1 MSQELI
7 NSTEMREDVTKRT
20 ACMKVFEHADHSFTA
35 AIYGTPVHYMRDGR
49 WEEIDNRLEAAEDE
63 PPSDEDEIESEEG
76 EESIAMQS
84 ADSGDAETGVKV
96 HAVDPAEDAGPAGED
111 TGSGDVANIAGSFRV
126 RLSNKVKKK
135 NMVRLGEGET
145 KLTWGFVDAR
155 SVKRQILK
163 SADAVD
169 SEQKSADLPEAQ
181 AVGNGGADDIG
192 SADNAVKDHAG
203 NADPTAAYAV
213 PNLESRVLY
222 PEAFEGVD
230 IRYTIGPDR
239 LKEDLVLKHAEAVKS
254 FTWRYAPGEL
264 RARQDGADVV
274 FEDAEG
280 MEAYRL
286 SAPYMEDAAG
296 SISRGLT
303 LTLTDDGG
311 KKNKE
316 AYVRLEAD
324 GEWLGAEDRAYP
336 VTIDPVVST
345 PVDRDKIRDCHVS
358 SYYHGDNFYNSH
370 MLKTGRVDGS
380 TLRSYM
386 KFELPYIN
394 RADQMITSAWLWLT
408 KYAGS
413 GSAARYI
420 DVHKVTGS
428 WDHKTLTWD
437 NRPGYDGQVIDY
449 AVYQTDEAD
458 QQGFDITNLVKDW
471 YMNGKNYGLMVK
483 DHTET
488 GHYTEYASADIHED
502 FASLRPH
509 ILIQYVNYSGLESF
523 WTYHSQSAGRA
534 GTIHINDYTGN
545 LILEHET
552 FSLSGSRLPVG
563 LSHVYNSSEA
573 GGKDLG
579 YGRGFRLDCHQTIA
593 RREIGDTVYY
603 AHTEGDGTVHYFAKD
618 DKGEWKDELGLGQ
631 KLTFAEGDSEAR
643 YTITDKSGTKLC
655 FAEGTGL
662 LTKIM
667 DANNNTQRITWSGGK
682 VTKVTDPTSRA
693 VTLGYDSSGHLVTV
707 KTPSGQEKRFV
718 YDSSGHLTGITDADG
733 AQSTYTYDGNH
744 MLKGITDP
752 YGYHLY
758 VNWVRPEA
766 YGAWRV
772 SAVLEKAGG
781 EEGMRLGLDYG
792 YNRTKFTDEKGRSQY
807 YLFDNSGHTVSVRDD
822 NGYGAAW
829 EFASRKVSRLSAAS
843 DLQFTPVQ
851 RLKGTFDGLKG
862 WNGYGSSS
870 TVKVDEE
877 TDDDIVFVNK
887 KCIRFTSSNASAYG
901 TVVQTVML
909 PAGRT
914 YVFSVYGRAAVT
926 ELGEK
931 PSFWLQAQ
939 KEDQTEIARHTENIR
954 GNRGWKRMQLVFKI
968 PSGSTPVK
976 TRIVVRAVDM
986 KGTMWLDGFQL
997 EEGEAASRFNLM
1009 TNVDL
1014 SSGLDGFVKAGNA
1027 GDLDRVVTLSV
1038 DSGMYP
1044 PAKSGLGRNVF
1055 MAVGGPSENKR
1066 LVYELDISGNAGDCY
1081 MASAWGRGQSVPRT
1095 VPDTDKDRKDRH
1107 FGLCINFY
1115 DGEAAAA
1122 GKNGNNYQYLEFGAD
1137 TDSWQ
1142 YLNGAAVAKQKYT
1155 KIQVMYLYNRN
1166 ANRAYFTG
1174 LSFFKER
1181 YGNTFVYDD
1190 EGNIVRATDKAKKT
1204 SSFEYDSSN
1213 NMKKLIDAKGNAFK
1227 YDYDSR
1233 HNVTK
1238 ARSDANMCYTFVYD
1252 TYGNPLTARTVNPAA
1267 ETDAKKAMTSK
1278 ATYTTGTA
1286 AGQYMATQT
1295 APEGMKIAYEWDVNR
1310 GQLKKTTDASGQSV
1324 SYAYDTMGRI
1334 IRVSGRASSGF
1345 SEADIHESYTY
1356 EKDRLTKIRH
1366 HGCDYTF
1373 AYDGFGNG
1381 TEVAIAGTKIISHS
1395 YGERN
1400 GLLTKSL
1407 WGNGWEISYSYD
1419 SMDRLTGVT
1428 AKKDGT
1434 SYPLYTQAYNRQGLI
1449 YRYVDKQA
1457 SGRSCTYGYDLTGRL
1472 CEAVFD
1478 DGTAY
1483 SYTYDA
1489 NDCLVKEHH
1498 TIPGGSR
1505 DVIRAYD
1512 KDSRETSVT
1521 CGSAK
1526 VEKAFD
1532 ELGRLSSIKRNGGKH
1547 VTEFTYGAAPDG
1559 GATGRVTSI
1568 KNGSETITYGY
1579 DARGYVTS
1587 ETKGGKTRRYH
1598 YDAKGQLIREDD
1610 PVQGK
1615 TFLYSYDTGGAMA
1628 EIRAYALTDA
1638 KDLTGLHYEKKT
1650 FGRGGAWTDQML
1662 TVDGQVYT
1670 YDAVGNLLADGK
1682 RTYTWQMGSQL
1693 AKVTG
1698 DGLEAAYTYDA
1709 SGIRTSKTVN
1719 GVKTEYL
1726 TAGSRILAEKKN
1738 GTWQQYLYD
1747 GDGQLTAMTYK
1758 GKDYYFIRDNLRVI
1772 TGLVDSE
1779 GKAVVNYRYNS
1790 WGKLLSITGSMAE
1803 SLGKDNP
1810 YRYKGYYYDEETGM
1824 YYLKNRYYDPEICRF
1839 ISADDVTVMIDSPM
1853 SLGDKNLYAYSD
1865 NDPINKKD
1873 EDGDL
1878 PQFVVMGLVGAAANV
1893 GISFVAAKATG
1904 QDYGWK
1910 DALIDAAVGALN
1922 AIVPAY
1928 KVKEVSR
1935 LYKYKKVIEH
1945 VVNRGIS
1952 MMGEVLKTGFT
1963 KETWGSVALVL
1974 VAPDV
1979 ATYGD
1984 DKALKD
1990 KLITLGTNSIFGMG
2004 YSLTTS
2010 ACRQAYK
2017 SSGSRSSRSSKQS
2030 GYKVL
2035 KKRLVKRGH
2044 FAYQEIQYMYNGRIY
2059 YNRVYM

>member
-1 MSQELI
+1 MSKELI

-35 AIYGTPVHYMRDGR
+35 AIYGTPVHYMKDGC

-84 ADSGDAETGVKV
+84 ADSGDE
-96 HAVDPAEDAGPAGED
+96 
-111 TGSGDVANIAGSFRV
+111 GSGDVANIAGSFRV

-163 SADAVD
+163 SAD
-169 SEQKSADLPEAQ
+169 
-181 AVGNGGADDIG
+181 
-192 SADNAVKDHAG
+192 NAVKDHAG

-230 IRYTIGPDR
+230 VRYTIGPDR

-296 SISRGLT
+296 SISRGLV

-370 MLKTGRVDGS
+370 LLKTGRVDGS

-509 ILIQYVNYSGLESF
+509 ILIQYVNYSGLEGF

-552 FSLSGSRLPVG
+552 FSLGGSRLPVG

-662 LTKIM
+662 LTKIV

-693 VTLGYDSSGHLVTV
+693 VALVYDSSGHLVTV
-707 KTPSGQEKRFV
+707 KTPSGQEKKFA

-851 RLKGTFDGLKG
+851 RLKGTFDGLRG

-870 TVKVDEE
+870 AVKVDEE

-887 KCIRFTSSNASAYG
+887 KCIRFTSSDASAYG

-926 ELGEK
+926 GLGEK

-1009 TNVDL
+1009 TNVDF
-1014 SSGLDGFVKAGNA
+1014 SNGLDGFKKAGNA

-1122 GKNGNNYQYLEFGAD
+1122 GKNGNSYQYLEFGAD

-1190 EGNIVRATDKAKKT
+1190 EGNIVKATDKAKKT

-1238 ARSDANMCYTFVYD
+1238 AKSDANMCYTFVYD
-1252 TYGNPLTARTVNPAA
+1252 TYGNPLTARTVNPSA
-1267 ETDAKKAMTSK
+1267 ETDAKKAMTSQ
-1278 ATYTTGTA
+1278 ATYISG
-1286 AGQYMATQT
+1286 GQYMATQT
-1295 APEGMKIAYEWDVNR
+1295 APEGMKISYEWDVNR

-1449 YRYVDKQA
+1449 YRYVDKQE

-1483 SYTYDA
+1483 TYTYDA

-1498 TIPGGSR
+1498 TLPGGSR

-1526 VEKAFD
+1526 VEKVFD
-1532 ELGRLSSIKRNGGKH
+1532 QLGRLSAIRRNGGKH
-1547 VTEFTYGAAPDG
+1547 VTEFTYAAAPDG

-1587 ETKGGKTRRYH
+1587 ETRGGKTHRYQ
-1598 YDAKGQLIREDD
+1598 YDAKGQLAREDD

-1650 FGRGGAWTDQML
+1650 FGRGGAWTDQMMS
-1662 TVDGQVYT
+1662 VDGQACV
-1670 YDAVGNLLADGK
+1670 YDAVGNLLTDGK

-1698 DGLEAAYTYDA
+1698 EGLEASYKYDA

-1747 GDGQLTAMTYK
+1747 GDGQLTDMTYK

-1790 WGKLLSITGSMAE
+1790 WGKLLGITGSMAE

-1873 EDGDL
+1873 EDGEFA
-1878 PQFVVMGLVGAAANV
+1878 QFVAMGIAGAVVNV
-1893 GISFVAAKATG
+1893 GISYITAKATG

-1910 DALIDAAVGALN
+1910 DGLIDAAVGALG
-1922 AIVPAY
+1922 AIVPAWEI
-1928 KVKEVSR
+1928 KEVSR
-1935 LYKYKKVIEH
+1935 LYKYKKLIEIAI
-1945 VVNRGIS
+1945 NKGIPII
-1952 MMGEVLKTGFT
+1952 GEALKNGFT
-1963 KETWGSVALVL
+1963 DDFWESAVL
-1974 VAPDV
+1974 SLATPDV
-1979 ATYGD
+1979 AKYGN
-1984 DKALKD
+1984 LKD
-1990 KLITLGTNSIFGMG
+1990 KVFKDKLKMLGTNAPLELG
-2004 YSLTTS
+2004 YSLITS
-2010 ACRQAYK
+2010 AGRQAYK
-2017 SSGSRSSRSSKQS
+2017 SSGSKSSQSSKKS
-2030 GYKVL
+2030 DYRML
-2035 KKRLVKRGH
+2035 KNRLVQRGRI
-2044 FAYQEIQYMYNGRIY
+2044 AYQETQYIYNGRIHY
-2059 YNRVYM
+2059 SRVYM

>member
-35 AIYGTPVHYMRDGR
+35 AIYGTPVHYMKDGR

-96 HAVDPAEDAGPAGED
+96 HALDPAADGESAGED
-111 TGSGDVANIAGSFRV
+111 TGSGDVANIAGSFHV

-135 NMVRLGEGET
+135 NMVRLGEGDT

-163 SADAVD
+163 SADDAM
-169 SEQKSADLPEAQ
+169 
-181 AVGNGGADDIG
+181 
-192 SADNAVKDHAG
+192 NAHAG
-203 NADPTAAYAV
+203 NTDPTAAYEV
-213 PNLESRVLY
+213 PHLESRVRY

-370 MLKTGRVDGS
+370 LLKTGRVDGS

-509 ILIQYVNYSGLESF
+509 ILIRYVNYSGLEGF

-552 FSLSGSRLPVG
+552 FSLGGSRLPVG
-563 LSHVYNSSEA
+563 LSHVYTSSEA

-655 FAEGTGL
+655 FAEKTGQ

-693 VTLGYDSSGHLVTV
+693 VTLVYDSSGHLVTV
-707 KTPSGQEKRFV
+707 KTPSGQEKKFA
-718 YDSSGHLTGITDADG
+718 YDSSGHLTGITDEDG

-851 RLKGTFDGLKG
+851 RLKGTFDGLRG

-870 TVKVDEE
+870 AVKVDEE

-887 KCIRFTSSNASAYG
+887 KCIRFTSSDASAYG

-926 ELGEK
+926 GLGEK

-968 PSGSTPVK
+968 PSGSAPVK

-1009 TNVDL
+1009 TNVDF
-1014 SSGLDGFVKAGNA
+1014 SSGLDGFKKAGNA

-1252 TYGNPLTARTVNPAA
+1252 TYGNPLTARTVNPFA

-1295 APEGMKIAYEWDVNR
+1295 VPERTKSSYDWDVNK
-1310 GQLKKTTDASGQSV
+1310 GLLKSV
-1324 SYAYDTMGRI
+1324 SVGGRQTAYSYDSVGRLTK
-1334 IRVSGRASSGF
+1334 VSGKAQVGGV
-1345 SEADIHESYTY
+1345 ETQVQVQYGY
-1356 EKDRLTKIRH
+1356 EKDRLAKITH
-1366 HGCDYTF
+1366 NGFDYAFT
-1373 AYDGFGNG
+1373 YDGFGNRKS
-1381 TEVAIAGTKIISHS
+1381 VKIAGTEAVSHT
-1395 YGERN
+1395 YGDRN
-1400 GLLTKSL
+1400 GQLLKSTYA
-1407 WGNGWEISYSYD
+1407 NGWEVAYTYD
-1419 SMDRLTGVT
+1419 SMDRVT
-1428 AKKDGT
+1428 QVKAVKGSS
-1434 SYPLYTQAYNRQGLI
+1434 SYVIGQYLYDRQGRVARFI
-1449 YRYVDKQA
+1449 DGQVPGK
-1457 SGRSCTYGYDLTGRL
+1457 SCTYGYDLTDRL

-1483 SYTYDA
+1483 TYTYDA

-1498 TIPGGSR
+1498 TLPGGSR

-1532 ELGRLSSIKRNGGKH
+1532 ELGRLSTIKRNGGKH
-1547 VTEFTYGAAPDG
+1547 TTTYTYETASDG
-1559 GATGRVTSI
+1559 GQTGRVKTV
-1568 KNGSETITYGY
+1568 KNGSHSENYTYDIWGNVTKVTENSSQTGKAYAY
-1579 DARGYVTS
+1579 DAQ
-1587 ETKGGKTRRYH
+1587 
-1598 YDAKGQLIREDD
+1598 GQLIREYD
-1610 PVQGK
+1610 PDKKVWLGYK
-1615 TFLYSYDTGGAMA
+1615 YDAGGNLTKVRSYPAAEGGSPEGEGTVIKKFAYGTAWKDQLTAM
-1628 EIRAYALTDA
+1628 T
-1638 KDLTGLHYEKKT
+1638 
-1650 FGRGGAWTDQML
+1650 M
-1662 TVDGQVYT
+1662 DGTTRNFT
-1670 YDAVGNLLADGK
+1670 YDANGNLLSDGK
-1682 RTYTWQMGSQL
+1682 YTYSWTKGSLL

-1698 DGLEAAYTYDA
+1698 DSLEATYTYDA

-1726 TAGSRILAEKKN
+1726 TAGGSILAEKKN
-1738 GTWQQYLYD
+1738 EKWQQYLYD
-1747 GDGQLTAMTYK
+1747 GSGQLMAIRYK
-1758 GKDYYFIRDNLRVI
+1758 GADYYYIRDGLMCI
-1772 TGLVDSE
+1772 TGLVDAN
-1779 GKAVVNYRYNS
+1779 GGAVVNYRYDS
-1790 WGKLLSITGSMAE
+1790 WGKLISITGSMAGT
-1803 SLGKDNP
+1803 LGKDNP
-1810 YRYKGYYYDEETGM
+1810 YRFKGYYYDEETGM
-1824 YYLKNRYYDPEICRF
+1824 YYLKSRYYQPEICRF
-1839 ISADDVTVMIDSPM
+1839 ISADERISGIGGIMRGYNMYSYCFNNPINMIDPSGNWPAFI
-1853 SLGDKNLYAYSD
+1853 KNI
-1865 NDPINKKD
+1865 INAVKNTATNIVNGVKHTV
-1873 EDGDL
+1873 
-1878 PQFVVMGLVGAAANV
+1878 QQARKFVSKYVGTAINV
-1893 GISFVAAKATG
+1893 GKEKTTSR
-1904 QDYGWK
+1904 QYG
-1910 DALIDAAVGALN
+1910 V
-1922 AIVPAY
+1922 
-1928 KVKEVSR
+1928 
-1935 LYKYKKVIEH
+1935 
-1945 VVNRGIS
+1945 
-1952 MMGEVLKTGFT
+1952 
-1963 KETWGSVALVL
+1963 
-1974 VAPDV
+1974 V
-1979 ATYGD
+1979 ATYEKGIGYNKNFSTG
-1984 DKALKD
+1984 KAVNAYTNVPENPLEVWEYGSGLDININNYGLSIQKGAENAFAFHLKN
-1990 KLITLGTNSIFGMG
+1990 ISVEVGANSLG
-2004 YSLTTS
+2004 
-2010 ACRQAYK
+2010 
-2017 SSGSRSSRSSKQS
+2017 
-2030 GYKVL
+2030 
-2035 KKRLVKRGH
+2035 
-2044 FAYQEIQYMYNGRIY
+2044 
-2059 YNRVYM
+2059 RVYGKYTYSIGDGYGYTKLSINFPEIMAVAVLAAYAPEMLAAAGTVGVTIPIFN

>member
-35 AIYGTPVHYMRDGR
+35 AIYGTPVHYMKDGR

-63 PPSDEDEIESEEG
+63 PPSDEDEIESEE
-76 EESIAMQS
+76 STAMQA
-84 ADSGDAETGVKV
+84 ADSGDEGTGVKI
-96 HAVDPAEDAGPAGED
+96 HALDPAADGESAGED

-135 NMVRLGEGET
+135 NMVRLGEGDT

-163 SADAVD
+163 SADDAM
-169 SEQKSADLPEAQ
+169 
-181 AVGNGGADDIG
+181 
-192 SADNAVKDHAG
+192 NAHAG
-203 NADPTAAYAV
+203 NTDPTAAYEV
-213 PNLESRVLY
+213 PHLESRVLY
-222 PEAFEGVD
+222 LEAFEGVD

-303 LTLTDDGG
+303 LTLTDGGG

-370 MLKTGRVDGS
+370 LLKTGRVDGS

-552 FSLSGSRLPVG
+552 FSLGGSRLPVG

-655 FAEGTGL
+655 FAEKTGL
-662 LTKIM
+662 LTKIT

-693 VTLGYDSSGHLVTV
+693 VALVYDSSGHLVTV
-707 KTPSGQEKRFV
+707 KTPSGQEKRFA
-718 YDSSGHLTGITDADG
+718 YDSSGHLTGITDEDG

-851 RLKGTFDGLKG
+851 RLKGTFDGLRG

-870 TVKVDEE
+870 AVKVDEE

-887 KCIRFTSSNASAYG
+887 KCIRFTSSDASAYG

-909 PAGRT
+909 PAGKT

-926 ELGEK
+926 GLGEK

-954 GNRGWKRMQLVFKI
+954 SNRGWKRMQLVFKI

-1009 TNVDL
+1009 TNVDF
-1014 SSGLDGFVKAGNA
+1014 SNGLDGFKKAGNA

-1044 PAKSGLGRNVF
+1044 PSKSGLGRNVF

-1122 GKNGNNYQYLEFGAD
+1122 GKNGNSYQYLEFGAD

-1238 ARSDANMCYTFVYD
+1238 AKSDANMCYTFVYD
-1252 TYGNPLTARTVNPAA
+1252 TYGNPLTARTVNPSA

>member
-1 MSQELI
+1 MSKELI

-35 AIYGTPVHYMRDGR
+35 AIYGTPVHYMKDGR

-63 PPSDEDEIESEEG
+63 PPSDEDEIESEE
-76 EESIAMQS
+76 STALQA
-84 ADSGDAETGVKV
+84 ADSGDAGTGVKV
-96 HAVDPAEDAGPAGED
+96 HAVDPAEDAGPAADDESAGED
-111 TGSGDVANIAGSFRV
+111 TGSGDVANIAGSFHV

-163 SADAVD
+163 SAD
-169 SEQKSADLPEAQ
+169 
-181 AVGNGGADDIG
+181 
-192 SADNAVKDHAG
+192 NAVKDHAG

-213 PNLESRVLY
+213 TNLESRVLY

-274 FEDAEG
+274 FEDTEG

-370 MLKTGRVDGS
+370 LLKTGRVDGS

-509 ILIQYVNYSGLESF
+509 ILIRYVNYSGLESF

-552 FSLSGSRLPVG
+552 FSLGGSRLPVG

-655 FAEGTGL
+655 FAEKTGQ

-693 VTLGYDSSGHLVTV
+693 VTLVYDSSGHLVTV
-707 KTPSGQEKRFV
+707 KTPSGQEKKFA

-862 WNGYGSSS
+862 WNSYGSSS
-870 TVKVDEE
+870 AVKVDEE

-926 ELGEK
+926 GLGEK

-968 PSGSTPVK
+968 PSGSAPVK

-1009 TNVDL
+1009 TNVDF
-1014 SSGLDGFVKAGNA
+1014 SSGLDGFKKAGNA

-1181 YGNTFVYDD
+1181 YGTTFVYDD

-1252 TYGNPLTARTVNPAA
+1252 TYGNPLTARTVNPSA

-1278 ATYTTGTA
+1278 ATYTTGIA
-1286 AGQYMATQT
+1286 AGQYMVTQT
-1295 APEGMKIAYEWDVNR
+1295 APEGTKSSYDWDVNK
-1310 GQLKKTTDASGQSV
+1310 GLLKSV
-1324 SYAYDTMGRI
+1324 SVGGRQTAYSYDSVGRLTK
-1334 IRVSGRASSGF
+1334 VSGKAHVGGV
-1345 SEADIHESYTY
+1345 ETQVQVQYGY
-1356 EKDRLTKIRH
+1356 EKDRLAKITH
-1366 HGCDYTF
+1366 NGFDYAFT
-1373 AYDGFGNG
+1373 YDGFGNRKS
-1381 TEVAIAGTKIISHS
+1381 VKIAGTEAVSHT
-1395 YGERN
+1395 YGDRN
-1400 GLLTKSL
+1400 GQLLKSTYA
-1407 WGNGWEISYSYD
+1407 NGWEVSYTYD
-1419 SMDRLTGVT
+1419 SMDRVT
-1428 AKKDGT
+1428 QVKAVKGSS
-1434 SYPLYTQAYNRQGLI
+1434 SYVIGQYLYDRQGRVARFI
-1449 YRYVDKQA
+1449 DGQV
-1457 SGRSCTYGYDLTGRL
+1457 SGKSCTYGYDLTDRL

-1483 SYTYDA
+1483 RYTYDA

-1498 TIPGGSR
+1498 TLPGGSR

-1532 ELGRLSSIKRNGGKH
+1532 ELGRLSTIKRNGGRH
-1547 VTEFTYGAAPDG
+1547 TTAYTYETASDG
-1559 GATGRVTSI
+1559 GQTGRVKTV
-1568 KNGSETITYGY
+1568 KNGSHSENYTYDTWGNVTKVTENSSQTGKAYAY
-1579 DARGYVTS
+1579 DAQ
-1587 ETKGGKTRRYH
+1587 
-1598 YDAKGQLIREDD
+1598 GQLIREYD
-1610 PVQGK
+1610 PDKKVWLGYK
-1615 TFLYSYDTGGAMA
+1615 YDAGGNLTEVRSYPAAENGDPEGEGTVIMSFAYGSAWKDQLTAM
-1628 EIRAYALTDA
+1628 
-1638 KDLTGLHYEKKT
+1638 
-1650 FGRGGAWTDQML
+1650 
-1662 TVDGQVYT
+1662 TVDGTIRNFT
-1670 YDAVGNLLADGK
+1670 YDANGNLLSDGK
-1682 RTYTWQMGSQL
+1682 YTYSWTKGSML

-1726 TAGSRILAEKKN
+1726 TAGGSILAEKKN
-1738 GTWQQYLYD
+1738 GVWQHYLYD
-1747 GDGQLTAMTYK
+1747 GSGQLTAIRYK
-1758 GKDYYFIRDNLRVI
+1758 GADYYYIRDGLMSI
-1772 TGLVDSE
+1772 TGLVDAN
-1779 GKAVVNYRYNS
+1779 GGAVVNYRYDS
-1790 WGKLLSITGSMAE
+1790 WGKLISITGSMAGT
-1803 SLGKDNP
+1803 LGKDNP
-1810 YRYKGYYYDEETGM
+1810 YRFKGYYYDEETGF
-1824 YYLKNRYYDPEICRF
+1824 YYISSRYYNPSICRFLSADILEALEVQEDLYDKNRY
-1839 ISADDVTVMIDSPM
+1839 
-1853 SLGDKNLYAYSD
+1853 AYCD
-1865 NDPINKKD
+1865 NNPIMRVD
-1873 EDGDL
+1873 IYGAIWHL
-1878 PQFVVMGLVGAAANV
+1878 VVGAAV
-1893 GISFVAAKATG
+1893 GIATQFVADVGIGLMSGNSIGEVMGSLSAV
-1904 QDYGWK
+1904 DYVS
-1910 DALIDAAVGALN
+1910 AAVGGAL
-1922 AIVPAY
+1922 AA
-1928 KVKEVSR
+1928 S
-1935 LYKYKKVIEH
+1935 
-1945 VVNRGIS
+1945 GIS
-1952 MMGEVLKTGFT
+1952 AVGAIAANAALGGTTYLANCGYKGEKANVVDFGAATVVGGIAGKIGGSGVNGRKLQGIYRRANDVIKTAKSARRIAKYVAKKTAIKVTVKSGVKQTVKAGFFSNITNFVRKLFT
-1963 KETWGSVALVL
+1963 K
-1974 VAPDV
+1974 
-1979 ATYGD
+1979 
-1984 DKALKD
+1984 
-1990 KLITLGTNSIFGMG
+1990 
-2004 YSLTTS
+2004 
-2010 ACRQAYK
+2010 
-2017 SSGSRSSRSSKQS
+2017 SR
-2030 GYKVL
+2030 V
-2035 KKRLVKRGH
+2035 
-2044 FAYQEIQYMYNGRIY
+2044 
-2059 YNRVYM
+2059 

>member
-1 MSQELI
+1 MSKELI

-35 AIYGTPVHYMRDGR
+35 AIYGTPVHYMKDGR
-49 WEEIDNRLEAAEDE
+49 WEEIDNRLEVA
-63 PPSDEDEIESEEG
+63 EDEIESEE
-76 EESIAMQS
+76 STAMQS
-84 ADSGDAETGVKV
+84 ADSGDEGTGVKI
-96 HAVDPAEDAGPAGED
+96 HALDPAADGESAGED
-111 TGSGDVANIAGSFRV
+111 TGSGDVANIAGSFHV

-230 IRYTIGPDR
+230 VRYTIGPDR

-370 MLKTGRVDGS
+370 LLKTGRVDGS

-509 ILIQYVNYSGLESF
+509 ILIQYVNYSGLEGF

-552 FSLSGSRLPVG
+552 FSLGGSRLPVG

-593 RREIGDTVYY
+593 RREIGDIVYY

-655 FAEGTGL
+655 FAEKTGL
-662 LTKIM
+662 LTKIT
-667 DANNNTQRITWSGGK
+667 DANNNTQRITWSGRK

-693 VTLGYDSSGHLVTV
+693 VTLVYDSSGHLVTV
-707 KTPSGQEKRFV
+707 KTPSGQEKRFA

-870 TVKVDEE
+870 AMKVDEE

-887 KCIRFTSSNASAYG
+887 KCIRFTSSDASAYG

-926 ELGEK
+926 GLGEK

-968 PSGSTPVK
+968 PSGSAPVK

-997 EEGEAASRFNLM
+997 EEGEAASRFNLL
-1009 TNVDL
+1009 TNVDF
-1014 SSGLDGFVKAGNA
+1014 SSGLDGFNKAGNA

-1044 PAKSGLGRNVF
+1044 PSKSGLGRNVF

-1122 GKNGNNYQYLEFGAD
+1122 GKNGNSYQYLEFGAD

-1181 YGNTFVYDD
+1181 YGNTFAYDD

-1238 ARSDANMCYTFVYD
+1238 ARSDANMCYTFEYD
-1252 TYGNPLTARTVNPAA
+1252 THGNPLTARTVNPSA

-1295 APEGMKIAYEWDVNR
+1295 APEGMKSSYDWDVNK
-1310 GQLKKTTDASGQSV
+1310 GLLKSV
-1324 SYAYDTMGRI
+1324 SVGGRQTAYSYDSVGRLTK
-1334 IRVSGRASSGF
+1334 VSGKAHVGGV
-1345 SEADIHESYTY
+1345 ETQIQVQYGY
-1356 EKDRLTKIRH
+1356 EKDRLAKITH
-1366 HGCDYTF
+1366 NGFDYAFT
-1373 AYDGFGNG
+1373 YDGFGNRKS
-1381 TEVAIAGTKIISHS
+1381 VKIAGTEAVSHT
-1395 YGERN
+1395 YGDRN
-1400 GLLTKSL
+1400 GQLLKSTYA
-1407 WGNGWEISYSYD
+1407 NGWEVTYTYD
-1419 SMDRLTGVT
+1419 NLDRVT
-1428 AKKDGT
+1428 EVKAAKNGT
-1434 SYPLYTQAYNRQGLI
+1434 SYTIGRYI
-1449 YRYVDKQA
+1449 YDKLGRVARFVDGQVPGK
-1457 SGRSCTYGYDLTGRL
+1457 SCTYGYDLTDRL

-1483 SYTYDA
+1483 TYTYDA

-1505 DVIRAYD
+1505 DVIRDYD

-1526 VEKAFD
+1526 VEKVFD
-1532 ELGRLSSIKRNGGKH
+1532 ELGRLSTIKRNGGKH
-1547 VTEFTYGAAPDG
+1547 TTTYTYETASDG
-1559 GATGRVTSI
+1559 GQTGRVKTV
-1568 KNGSETITYGY
+1568 KNGSHSENYTYDTRGNVTKVTENSSQSGKIYAY
-1579 DARGYVTS
+1579 DAQ
-1587 ETKGGKTRRYH
+1587 
-1598 YDAKGQLIREDD
+1598 GQLIREYD
-1610 PVQGK
+1610 PDKKVWLGYK
-1615 TFLYSYDTGGAMA
+1615 YDAGGNLTEVRSYPTAEGGGPEGDGTAIKKFVYGSAWKDQLTAM
-1628 EIRAYALTDA
+1628 T
-1638 KDLTGLHYEKKT
+1638 
-1650 FGRGGAWTDQML
+1650 M
-1662 TVDGQVYT
+1662 DGTTRNFT
-1670 YDAVGNLLADGK
+1670 YDANGSLLSDGK
-1682 RTYTWQMGSQL
+1682 YTYSWTKGSML

-1698 DGLEAAYTYDA
+1698 DGLEATYTYDA

-1726 TAGSRILAEKKN
+1726 TAGGSILAEKKN
-1738 GTWQQYLYD
+1738 GKWQQYLYD
-1747 GDGQLTAMTYK
+1747 GSGQLMAIRYK
-1758 GKDYYFIRDNLRVI
+1758 GADYYYIRDGLMCI
-1772 TGLVDSE
+1772 TGLVDAN
-1779 GKAVVNYRYNS
+1779 GGAVVNYRYDS
-1790 WGKLLSITGSMAE
+1790 WGKLISITGSMADT
-1803 SLGKDNP
+1803 LGKDNP
-1810 YRYKGYYYDEETGM
+1810 YRYKGYYYDDETGM
-1824 YYLKNRYYDPEICRF
+1824 YYISVRYYNPEIARF
-1839 ISADDVTVMIDSPM
+1839 INTDTEDILDISSH
-1853 SLGDKNLYAYSD
+1853 LYDKNLYAYCD
-1865 NDPINKKD
+1865 NNPIMRKD
-1873 EDGDL
+1873 TGGEFWTIAAGALIGAVISAGIEFGMELAFDGKIDAGSI
-1878 PQFVVMGLVGAAANV
+1878 GLAALSGAAGGAL
-1893 GISFVAAKATG
+1893 AATG
-1904 QDYGWK
+1904 FGYGGQIIGNAAISGVSEVISQIRSGNRNIK
-1910 DALIDAAVGALN
+1910 SIAANAGAMAAVGAASVYIGGKGIRAQGEPYRKSIDNLKRVRGN
-1922 AIVPAY
+1922 
-1928 KVKEVSR
+1928 VS
-1935 LYKYKKVIEH
+1935 
-1945 VVNRGIS
+1945 
-1952 MMGEVLKTGFT
+1952 
-1963 KETWGSVALVL
+1963 
-1974 VAPDV
+1974 
-1979 ATYGD
+1979 
-1984 DKALKD
+1984 KALSNPK
-1990 KLITLGTNSIFGMG
+1990 G
-2004 YSLTTS
+2004 YRHQINR
-2010 ACRQAYK
+2010 A
-2017 SSGSRSSRSSKQS
+2017 
-2030 GYKVL
+2030 
-2035 KKRLVKRGH
+2035 VKRH
-2044 FAYQEIQYMYNGRIY
+2044 RITTRRTIKSTTKSFAAASFFSNILGRVKSFFG
-2059 YNRVYM
+2059 R

>member
-1 MSQELI
+1 MSKELI

-35 AIYGTPVHYMRDGR
+35 AIYGTPVHYMKDGR

-63 PPSDEDEIESEEG
+63 PPSDEDEIESEE
-76 EESIAMQS
+76 STALQA
-84 ADSGDAETGVKV
+84 ADSGDAGTGVKV
-96 HAVDPAEDAGPAGED
+96 HAVDPAEDAGPAADDESAGED
-111 TGSGDVANIAGSFRV
+111 TGSGDVANIAGSFHV

-163 SADAVD
+163 SAD
-169 SEQKSADLPEAQ
+169 
-181 AVGNGGADDIG
+181 
-192 SADNAVKDHAG
+192 NAVKDHAG

-213 PNLESRVLY
+213 TNLESRVLY

-274 FEDAEG
+274 FEDTEG

-370 MLKTGRVDGS
+370 LLKTGRVDGS

-509 ILIQYVNYSGLESF
+509 ILIRYVNYSGLESF

-552 FSLSGSRLPVG
+552 FSLGGSRLPVG

-655 FAEGTGL
+655 FAEKTGQ

-693 VTLGYDSSGHLVTV
+693 VTLVYDSSGHLVTV
-707 KTPSGQEKRFV
+707 KTPSGQEKKFA

-862 WNGYGSSS
+862 WNSYGSSS
-870 TVKVDEE
+870 AVKVDEE

-926 ELGEK
+926 GLGEK

-968 PSGSTPVK
+968 PSGSAPVK

-1009 TNVDL
+1009 TNVDF
-1014 SSGLDGFVKAGNA
+1014 SSGLDGFKKAGNA

-1181 YGNTFVYDD
+1181 YGTTFVYDD

-1252 TYGNPLTARTVNPAA
+1252 TYGNPLTARTVNPSA

-1278 ATYTTGTA
+1278 ATYTTGIA

-1295 APEGMKIAYEWDVNR
+1295 APEGTKSSYDWDVNK
-1310 GQLKKTTDASGQSV
+1310 GLLKSV
-1324 SYAYDTMGRI
+1324 SVGGRQTAYSYDSVGRLTK
-1334 IRVSGRASSGF
+1334 VSGKAHVGGV
-1345 SEADIHESYTY
+1345 ETQVQVQYGY
-1356 EKDRLTKIRH
+1356 EKDRLAKITH
-1366 HGCDYTF
+1366 NGFDYAFT
-1373 AYDGFGNG
+1373 YDGFGNRKS
-1381 TEVAIAGTKIISHS
+1381 VKIAGTEAVSHT
-1395 YGERN
+1395 YGDRN
-1400 GLLTKSL
+1400 GQLLKSTYA
-1407 WGNGWEISYSYD
+1407 NGWEVSYTYD
-1419 SMDRLTGVT
+1419 SMDRVT
-1428 AKKDGT
+1428 QVKAVKGSS
-1434 SYPLYTQAYNRQGLI
+1434 SYVIGQYLYDRQGRVARFI
-1449 YRYVDKQA
+1449 DGQV
-1457 SGRSCTYGYDLTGRL
+1457 SGKSCTYGYDLTDRL

-1483 SYTYDA
+1483 RYTYDA

-1498 TIPGGSR
+1498 TLPGGSR

-1532 ELGRLSSIKRNGGKH
+1532 ELGRLSTIKRNGGRH
-1547 VTEFTYGAAPDG
+1547 TTAYTYETASDG
-1559 GATGRVTSI
+1559 GQTGRVKTV
-1568 KNGSETITYGY
+1568 KNGSHSENYTYDTWGNVTKVTENSSQTGKAYAY
-1579 DARGYVTS
+1579 DAQ
-1587 ETKGGKTRRYH
+1587 
-1598 YDAKGQLIREDD
+1598 GQLIREYD
-1610 PVQGK
+1610 PDKKVWLGYK
-1615 TFLYSYDTGGAMA
+1615 YDAGGNLTEVRSYPAAENGDPEGEGTVIMSFAYGSAWKDQLTAM
-1628 EIRAYALTDA
+1628 
-1638 KDLTGLHYEKKT
+1638 
-1650 FGRGGAWTDQML
+1650 
-1662 TVDGQVYT
+1662 TVDGTIRNFT
-1670 YDAVGNLLADGK
+1670 YDANGNLLSDGK
-1682 RTYTWQMGSQL
+1682 YTYSWTKGSML

-1726 TAGSRILAEKKN
+1726 TAGGSILAEKKN
-1738 GTWQQYLYD
+1738 GVWQHYLYD
-1747 GDGQLTAMTYK
+1747 GSGQLTAIRYK
-1758 GKDYYFIRDNLRVI
+1758 GADYYYIRDGLMSI
-1772 TGLVDSE
+1772 TGLVDAN
-1779 GKAVVNYRYNS
+1779 GGAVVNYRYDS
-1790 WGKLLSITGSMAE
+1790 WGKLISITGSMAGT
-1803 SLGKDNP
+1803 LGKDNP
-1810 YRYKGYYYDEETGM
+1810 YRFKGYYYDEETGF
-1824 YYLKNRYYDPEICRF
+1824 YYISSRYYNPSICRFLSADILEALEVQEDLYDKNRY
-1839 ISADDVTVMIDSPM
+1839 
-1853 SLGDKNLYAYSD
+1853 AYCD
-1865 NDPINKKD
+1865 NNPIMRVD
-1873 EDGDL
+1873 IYGAIWHL
-1878 PQFVVMGLVGAAANV
+1878 VVGAAV
-1893 GISFVAAKATG
+1893 GIATQFVADVGIGLMSGNSIGEVMGSLSAV
-1904 QDYGWK
+1904 DYVS
-1910 DALIDAAVGALN
+1910 AAVGGAL
-1922 AIVPAY
+1922 AA
-1928 KVKEVSR
+1928 S
-1935 LYKYKKVIEH
+1935 
-1945 VVNRGIS
+1945 GIS
-1952 MMGEVLKTGFT
+1952 AVGAIAANAALGGTTYLANCGYKGEKANVVDFGAATVVGGIAGKIGGSGVNGRKLQGIYRRANDVIKTAKSARRIAKYVAKKTAIKVTVKSGVKQTVKAGFFSNITNFVRKLFT
-1963 KETWGSVALVL
+1963 K
-1974 VAPDV
+1974 
-1979 ATYGD
+1979 
-1984 DKALKD
+1984 
-1990 KLITLGTNSIFGMG
+1990 
-2004 YSLTTS
+2004 
-2010 ACRQAYK
+2010 
-2017 SSGSRSSRSSKQS
+2017 SR
-2030 GYKVL
+2030 V
-2035 KKRLVKRGH
+2035 
-2044 FAYQEIQYMYNGRIY
+2044 
-2059 YNRVYM
+2059 

>member
-1 MSQELI
+1 MSKELI

-35 AIYGTPVHYMRDGR
+35 AIYGTPVHYMKDGR
-49 WEEIDNRLEAAEDE
+49 WEEIDNRLEVA
-63 PPSDEDEIESEEG
+63 EDEIESEE
-76 EESIAMQS
+76 STAMQS
-84 ADSGDAETGVKV
+84 ADSGDEGTGVKI
-96 HAVDPAEDAGPAGED
+96 HALDPAADGESAGED
-111 TGSGDVANIAGSFRV
+111 TGSGDVANIAGSFHV

-370 MLKTGRVDGS
+370 LLKTGRVDGS

-509 ILIQYVNYSGLESF
+509 ILIQYVNYSGLEGF

-552 FSLSGSRLPVG
+552 FSLGGSRLPVG

-593 RREIGDTVYY
+593 RREIGDIVYY

-655 FAEGTGL
+655 FAEKTGL
-662 LTKIM
+662 LTKIT
-667 DANNNTQRITWSGGK
+667 DANNNTQRITWSGRK

-693 VTLGYDSSGHLVTV
+693 VTLVYDSSGHLVTV
-707 KTPSGQEKRFV
+707 KTPSGQEKRFA

-870 TVKVDEE
+870 AMKVDEE

-887 KCIRFTSSNASAYG
+887 KCIRFTSSDASAYG

-926 ELGEK
+926 GLGEK

-968 PSGSTPVK
+968 PSGSAPVK

-997 EEGEAASRFNLM
+997 EEGEAASRFNLL
-1009 TNVDL
+1009 TNVDF
-1014 SSGLDGFVKAGNA
+1014 SSGLDGFNKAGNA

-1044 PAKSGLGRNVF
+1044 PSKSGLGRNVF

-1122 GKNGNNYQYLEFGAD
+1122 GKNGNSYQYLEFGAD

-1181 YGNTFVYDD
+1181 YGNTFAYDD

-1238 ARSDANMCYTFVYD
+1238 ARSDANMCYTFEYD
-1252 TYGNPLTARTVNPAA
+1252 THGNPLTARTVNPSA

-1295 APEGMKIAYEWDVNR
+1295 APEGMKSSYDWDVNK
-1310 GQLKKTTDASGQSV
+1310 GLLKSV
-1324 SYAYDTMGRI
+1324 SVGGRQTAYSYDSVGRLTK
-1334 IRVSGRASSGF
+1334 VSGKAHVGGV
-1345 SEADIHESYTY
+1345 ETQIQVQYGY
-1356 EKDRLTKIRH
+1356 EKDRLAKITH
-1366 HGCDYTF
+1366 NGFDYAFT
-1373 AYDGFGNG
+1373 YDGFGNRKS
-1381 TEVAIAGTKIISHS
+1381 VKIAGTEAVSHT
-1395 YGERN
+1395 YGDRN
-1400 GLLTKSL
+1400 GQLLKSTYA
-1407 WGNGWEISYSYD
+1407 NGWEVTYTYD
-1419 SMDRLTGVT
+1419 NLDRVT
-1428 AKKDGT
+1428 EVKAAKNGT
-1434 SYPLYTQAYNRQGLI
+1434 SYTIGRYI
-1449 YRYVDKQA
+1449 YDKLGRVARFVDGQVPGK
-1457 SGRSCTYGYDLTGRL
+1457 SCTYGYDLTDRL

-1483 SYTYDA
+1483 TYTYDA

-1505 DVIRAYD
+1505 DVIRDYD

-1526 VEKAFD
+1526 VEKVFD
-1532 ELGRLSSIKRNGGKH
+1532 ELGRLSTIKRNGGKH
-1547 VTEFTYGAAPDG
+1547 TTTYTYETASDG
-1559 GATGRVTSI
+1559 GQTGRVKTV
-1568 KNGSETITYGY
+1568 KNGSHSENYTYDTRGNVTKVTENSSQSGKIYAY
-1579 DARGYVTS
+1579 DAQ
-1587 ETKGGKTRRYH
+1587 
-1598 YDAKGQLIREDD
+1598 GQLIREYD
-1610 PVQGK
+1610 PDKKVWLGYK
-1615 TFLYSYDTGGAMA
+1615 YDAGGNLTEVRSYPTAEGGGPEGDGTAIKKFVYGSAWKDQLTAM
-1628 EIRAYALTDA
+1628 T
-1638 KDLTGLHYEKKT
+1638 
-1650 FGRGGAWTDQML
+1650 M
-1662 TVDGQVYT
+1662 DGTTRNFT
-1670 YDAVGNLLADGK
+1670 YDANGSLLSDGK
-1682 RTYTWQMGSQL
+1682 YTYSWTKGSML

-1698 DGLEAAYTYDA
+1698 DGLEATYTYDA

-1726 TAGSRILAEKKN
+1726 TAGGSILAEKKN
-1738 GTWQQYLYD
+1738 GKWQQYLYD
-1747 GDGQLTAMTYK
+1747 GSGQLMAIRYK
-1758 GKDYYFIRDNLRVI
+1758 GADYYYIRDGLMCI
-1772 TGLVDSE
+1772 TGLVDAN
-1779 GKAVVNYRYNS
+1779 GGAVVNYRYDS
-1790 WGKLLSITGSMAE
+1790 WGKLISITGSMADT
-1803 SLGKDNP
+1803 LGKDNP
-1810 YRYKGYYYDEETGM
+1810 YRYKGYYYDDETGM
-1824 YYLKNRYYDPEICRF
+1824 YYISVRYYNPEIARF
-1839 ISADDVTVMIDSPM
+1839 INTDTEDILDISSH
-1853 SLGDKNLYAYSD
+1853 LYDKNLYAYCD
-1865 NDPINKKD
+1865 NNPIMRKD
-1873 EDGDL
+1873 TGGEFWTIAAGALIGAVISAGIEFGMELAFDGKIDAGSI
-1878 PQFVVMGLVGAAANV
+1878 GLAALSGAAGGAL
-1893 GISFVAAKATG
+1893 AATG
-1904 QDYGWK
+1904 FGYGGQIIGNAAISGVSEVISQIRSGNRNIK
-1910 DALIDAAVGALN
+1910 SIAANAGAMAAVGAASVYIGGKGIRAQGEPYRKSIDNLKRVRGN
-1922 AIVPAY
+1922 
-1928 KVKEVSR
+1928 VS
-1935 LYKYKKVIEH
+1935 
-1945 VVNRGIS
+1945 
-1952 MMGEVLKTGFT
+1952 
-1963 KETWGSVALVL
+1963 
-1974 VAPDV
+1974 
-1979 ATYGD
+1979 
-1984 DKALKD
+1984 KALSNPK
-1990 KLITLGTNSIFGMG
+1990 G
-2004 YSLTTS
+2004 YRHQINR
-2010 ACRQAYK
+2010 A
-2017 SSGSRSSRSSKQS
+2017 
-2030 GYKVL
+2030 
-2035 KKRLVKRGH
+2035 VKRH
-2044 FAYQEIQYMYNGRIY
+2044 RITTRRTIKSTTKSFAAASFFSNILGRVKSFFG
-2059 YNRVYM
+2059 R

>member
-1 MSQELI
+1 MSKELI

-35 AIYGTPVHYMRDGR
+35 AIYGTPVHYMKDGC

-84 ADSGDAETGVKV
+84 ADSGDE
-96 HAVDPAEDAGPAGED
+96 
-111 TGSGDVANIAGSFRV
+111 GSGDVANIAGSFRV

-163 SADAVD
+163 SAD
-169 SEQKSADLPEAQ
+169 
-181 AVGNGGADDIG
+181 
-192 SADNAVKDHAG
+192 NAVKDHAG

-230 IRYTIGPDR
+230 VRYTIGPDR

-296 SISRGLT
+296 SISRGLV

-370 MLKTGRVDGS
+370 LLKTGRVDGS

-509 ILIQYVNYSGLESF
+509 ILIQYVNYSGLEGF

-552 FSLSGSRLPVG
+552 FSLGGSRLPVG

-662 LTKIM
+662 LTKIV
-667 DANNNTQRITWSGGK
+667 DANNNTQRITWSGGR

-693 VTLGYDSSGHLVTV
+693 VALVYDSSGHLVTV
-707 KTPSGQEKRFV
+707 KTPSGQEKKFA

-851 RLKGTFDGLKG
+851 RLKGTFDGLRG

-870 TVKVDEE
+870 AVKVDEE

-887 KCIRFTSSNASAYG
+887 KCIRFTSSDASAYG

-926 ELGEK
+926 GLGEK

-1009 TNVDL
+1009 TNVDF
-1014 SSGLDGFVKAGNA
+1014 SNGLDGFKKAGNA

-1122 GKNGNNYQYLEFGAD
+1122 GKNGNSYQYLEFGAD

-1190 EGNIVRATDKAKKT
+1190 EGNIVKATDKAKKT

-1238 ARSDANMCYTFVYD
+1238 AKSDANMCYTFVYD
-1252 TYGNPLTARTVNPAA
+1252 TYGNPLTARTVNPSA
-1267 ETDAKKAMTSK
+1267 ETDAKKAMTSQ
-1278 ATYTTGTA
+1278 ATYISG
-1286 AGQYMATQT
+1286 GQYMATQT
-1295 APEGMKIAYEWDVNR
+1295 APEGMKISYEWDVNR

-1449 YRYVDKQA
+1449 YRYVDKQE

-1483 SYTYDA
+1483 TYTYDA

-1498 TIPGGSR
+1498 TLPGGSR

-1526 VEKAFD
+1526 VEKVFD
-1532 ELGRLSSIKRNGGKH
+1532 QLGRLSAIRRNGGKH
-1547 VTEFTYGAAPDG
+1547 VTEFTYAAAPDG

-1587 ETKGGKTRRYH
+1587 ETRGGKTHRYQ
-1598 YDAKGQLIREDD
+1598 YDAKGQLAREDD

-1650 FGRGGAWTDQML
+1650 FGRGGAWTDQMMS
-1662 TVDGQVYT
+1662 VDGQACV
-1670 YDAVGNLLADGK
+1670 YDAVGNLLTDGK

-1698 DGLEAAYTYDA
+1698 EGLEASYKYDA

-1747 GDGQLTAMTYK
+1747 GDGQLTDMTYK

-1790 WGKLLSITGSMAE
+1790 WGKLLGITGSMAE

-1873 EDGDL
+1873 EDGEFA
-1878 PQFVVMGLVGAAANV
+1878 QFVAMGIAGAVVNV
-1893 GISFVAAKATG
+1893 GISYITAKATG

-1910 DALIDAAVGALN
+1910 DGLIDAAVGALG
-1922 AIVPAY
+1922 AIVPAWEI
-1928 KVKEVSR
+1928 KEVSR
-1935 LYKYKKVIEH
+1935 LYKYKKLIEIAI
-1945 VVNRGIS
+1945 NKGIPII
-1952 MMGEVLKTGFT
+1952 GEALKNGFT
-1963 KETWGSVALVL
+1963 DDFWESAVL
-1974 VAPDV
+1974 SLATPDV
-1979 ATYGD
+1979 AKYGN
-1984 DKALKD
+1984 LKD
-1990 KLITLGTNSIFGMG
+1990 KVFKDKLKMLGTNAPLELG
-2004 YSLTTS
+2004 YSLITS
-2010 ACRQAYK
+2010 AGRQAYK
-2017 SSGSRSSRSSKQS
+2017 SSGSKSSQSSKKS
-2030 GYKVL
+2030 DYRML
-2035 KKRLVKRGH
+2035 KNRLVQRGRI
-2044 FAYQEIQYMYNGRIY
+2044 AYQETQYIYNGRIHY
-2059 YNRVYM
+2059 SRVYM

>member
-1 MSQELI
+1 MSKESM
-7 NSTEMREDVTKRT
+7 NNTEMKEDVTKRT

-35 AIYGTPVHYMRDGR
+35 AIYGTPVHYMKDGR
-49 WEEIDNRLEAAEDE
+49 WEEIDNRLEEA
-63 PPSDEDEIESEEG
+63 EDEIESEE
-76 EESIAMQS
+76 STAMQS
-84 ADSGDAETGVKV
+84 VDSGDEGTGVKI
-96 HAVDPAEDAGPAGED
+96 HALDPAADGESAGED
-111 TGSGDVANIAGSFRV
+111 TGSGDVANIAGSFHV

-370 MLKTGRVDGS
+370 LLKTGRVDGS

-394 RADQMITSAWLWLT
+394 RADQMITSAWFWLT

-631 KLTFAEGDSEAR
+631 KLTFADGDSEAR

-662 LTKIM
+662 LTKIV

-693 VTLGYDSSGHLVTV
+693 VTLVYDSSGHLVTV
-707 KTPSGQEKRFV
+707 KTPSGQEKRFA

-744 MLKGITDP
+744 MLKSITDP

-870 TVKVDEE
+870 AVKVDEE

-887 KCIRFTSSNASAYG
+887 KCIRFTSSDASAYG

-926 ELGEK
+926 GLGEK

-1238 ARSDANMCYTFVYD
+1238 AKSDANMCYTFVYD

-1615 TFLYSYDTGGAMA
+1615 TFFYSYDTGGAMT
-1628 EIRAYALTDA
+1628 EIRAYAMTDA

-1935 LYKYKKVIEH
+1935 LYKYKKVIER

>member
-1 MSQELI
+1 MSKELI
-7 NSTEMREDVTKRT
+7 NSTEMKEDVTKRT

-111 TGSGDVANIAGSFRV
+111 TGSGDVANIAGSFHV

-135 NMVRLGEGET
+135 NMVRLGEGDT

-163 SADAVD
+163 SADDAM
-169 SEQKSADLPEAQ
+169 
-181 AVGNGGADDIG
+181 
-192 SADNAVKDHAG
+192 NAHAG
-203 NADPTAAYAV
+203 NTDPTAAYEV
-213 PNLESRVLY
+213 SHLESRVRY

-380 TLRSYM
+380 VLRSYM
-386 KFELPYIN
+386 KFELPCIN

-437 NRPGYDGQVIDY
+437 NRPGYDEQVIDY

-655 FAEGTGL
+655 FAEKTGQ

-693 VTLGYDSSGHLVTV
+693 VTLVYDSSGHLVTV
-707 KTPSGQEKRFV
+707 KTPSGQEKKFA

-744 MLKGITDP
+744 MLKGITDT

-862 WNGYGSSS
+862 WNSYGSSS
-870 TVKVDEE
+870 AVKVDEE

-926 ELGEK
+926 GLGEK

-968 PSGSTPVK
+968 PSGSAPVK

-1009 TNVDL
+1009 TNVDF
-1014 SSGLDGFVKAGNA
+1014 SSGLDGFKKAGNA

-1252 TYGNPLTARTVNPAA
+1252 TYGNPLTARTVNPFA
-1267 ETDAKKAMTSK
+1267 ETDVKKAMTSK

-1295 APEGMKIAYEWDVNR
+1295 VPERTKSSYDWDVNK
-1310 GQLKKTTDASGQSV
+1310 GLLKSV
-1324 SYAYDTMGRI
+1324 SVGGRQTAYSYDSVGRLTK
-1334 IRVSGRASSGF
+1334 VSGKAQVGGV
-1345 SEADIHESYTY
+1345 ETQVQVQYGY
-1356 EKDRLTKIRH
+1356 EKDRLAKITH
-1366 HGCDYTF
+1366 NGFDYAF
-1373 AYDGFGNG
+1373 IYDGFDNRKS
-1381 TEVAIAGTKIISHS
+1381 VKIAGTEAVSHT
-1395 YGERN
+1395 YGDRN
-1400 GLLTKSL
+1400 GQLLKSTYA
-1407 WGNGWEISYSYD
+1407 NGWEVAYTYD
-1419 SMDRLTGVT
+1419 SMDRVT
-1428 AKKDGT
+1428 QVKAVKGSS
-1434 SYPLYTQAYNRQGLI
+1434 SYVIGQYLYDRQGRVARFI
-1449 YRYVDKQA
+1449 DGQVPGK
-1457 SGRSCTYGYDLTGRL
+1457 SCTYGYDLTDRL

-1483 SYTYDA
+1483 TYTYDA

-1498 TIPGGSR
+1498 TLPGGSR

-1532 ELGRLSSIKRNGGKH
+1532 ELGRLSTIKRNGGKH
-1547 VTEFTYGAAPDG
+1547 TTTYTYETASDG
-1559 GATGRVTSI
+1559 GQTGRVKTV
-1568 KNGSETITYGY
+1568 KNGSHSENYTYDIWGNVTKVTENSSQTGKAYAY
-1579 DARGYVTS
+1579 DAQ
-1587 ETKGGKTRRYH
+1587 
-1598 YDAKGQLIREDD
+1598 GQLIREYD
-1610 PVQGK
+1610 PDKKVWLGYK
-1615 TFLYSYDTGGAMA
+1615 YDAGGNLTEVRSYPAAEGGSPEGEGTVIKKFAYGTAWKDQLTAM
-1628 EIRAYALTDA
+1628 T
-1638 KDLTGLHYEKKT
+1638 
-1650 FGRGGAWTDQML
+1650 M
-1662 TVDGQVYT
+1662 DGTTRNFT
-1670 YDAVGNLLADGK
+1670 YDANGNLLSDGK
-1682 RTYTWQMGSQL
+1682 YTYSWTKGSLL

-1698 DGLEAAYTYDA
+1698 DSLEATYTYDA

-1726 TAGSRILAEKKN
+1726 TAGGSILAEKKN
-1738 GTWQQYLYD
+1738 EKWQQYLYD
-1747 GDGQLTAMTYK
+1747 GSGQLMAIRYK
-1758 GKDYYFIRDNLRVI
+1758 GADYYYIRDGLMCI
-1772 TGLVDSE
+1772 TGLVDAN
-1779 GKAVVNYRYNS
+1779 GGAVVNYRYDS
-1790 WGKLLSITGSMAE
+1790 WGKLISITGSMAGT
-1803 SLGKDNP
+1803 LGKDNP
-1810 YRYKGYYYDEETGM
+1810 YRYKGYYYDDETGM
-1824 YYLKNRYYDPEICRF
+1824 YYLKSRYYQPEICRF
-1839 ISADDVTVMIDSPM
+1839 ISADERISGIGGIMRGYNMYSYCFNNPINMIDPSGNWPAFI
-1853 SLGDKNLYAYSD
+1853 KNI
-1865 NDPINKKD
+1865 INAVKNTATNIVNGVKHTV
-1873 EDGDL
+1873 
-1878 PQFVVMGLVGAAANV
+1878 QQARKFVSKYVGTAINV
-1893 GISFVAAKATG
+1893 GKEKTTSR
-1904 QDYGWK
+1904 QYG
-1910 DALIDAAVGALN
+1910 V
-1922 AIVPAY
+1922 
-1928 KVKEVSR
+1928 
-1935 LYKYKKVIEH
+1935 
-1945 VVNRGIS
+1945 
-1952 MMGEVLKTGFT
+1952 
-1963 KETWGSVALVL
+1963 
-1974 VAPDV
+1974 V
-1979 ATYGD
+1979 ATYEKGIGYNKNFSTG
-1984 DKALKD
+1984 KAVNAYTNVPENPLEVWEYGSGLDININNYGLSIQKGAENAFAFHLKN
-1990 KLITLGTNSIFGMG
+1990 ISVEVGANSLG
-2004 YSLTTS
+2004 
-2010 ACRQAYK
+2010 
-2017 SSGSRSSRSSKQS
+2017 
-2030 GYKVL
+2030 
-2035 KKRLVKRGH
+2035 
-2044 FAYQEIQYMYNGRIY
+2044 
-2059 YNRVYM
+2059 RVYGKYTYSIGDGYGYTKLSINFPEIMAVAVLAAYAPEMLAAAGTVGVTIPIFN

>member
-1 MSQELI
+1 MSKELI

-96 HAVDPAEDAGPAGED
+96 HALDPAADGESAGED

-135 NMVRLGEGET
+135 NMVRLGEGDT

-163 SADAVD
+163 SADDAM
-169 SEQKSADLPEAQ
+169 
-181 AVGNGGADDIG
+181 
-192 SADNAVKDHAG
+192 NAHAG
-203 NADPTAAYAV
+203 NTDPTAAYEV
-213 PNLESRVLY
+213 PHLESRVRY

-303 LTLTDDGG
+303 LTLTDGGG

-370 MLKTGRVDGS
+370 LLKTGRVDGS

-437 NRPGYDGQVIDY
+437 NRPGYDEQVIDY
-449 AVYQTDEAD
+449 AVYQTDGQD
-458 QQGFDITNLVKDW
+458 TQGFDITNLVKDW

-509 ILIQYVNYSGLESF
+509 ILIQYVNYSGLEGF

-552 FSLSGSRLPVG
+552 FSLGGSRLPVG

-655 FAEGTGL
+655 FAEKTGL
-662 LTKIM
+662 LTKIV

-693 VTLGYDSSGHLVTV
+693 VTLVYDSSGHLVTV
-707 KTPSGQEKRFV
+707 KTPSGQEKKFA

-870 TVKVDEE
+870 AVKVDEE

-887 KCIRFTSSNASAYG
+887 KCIRFTSSDASAYG

-926 ELGEK
+926 GLGEK

-939 KEDQTEIARHTENIR
+939 KEDQTEIARYTENIR

-968 PSGSTPVK
+968 PSGSAPVK

-1009 TNVDL
+1009 TNVDF
-1014 SSGLDGFVKAGNA
+1014 SSGLDGFKKAGNA

-1252 TYGNPLTARTVNPAA
+1252 TYGNPLTARTVNPFA

-1295 APEGMKIAYEWDVNR
+1295 VPERTKSSYDWDVNK
-1310 GQLKKTTDASGQSV
+1310 GLLKSV
-1324 SYAYDTMGRI
+1324 SVGGRQTAYSYDSVGRLTK
-1334 IRVSGRASSGF
+1334 VSGKAQVGGV
-1345 SEADIHESYTY
+1345 ETQVQVQYGY
-1356 EKDRLTKIRH
+1356 EKDRLAKITH
-1366 HGCDYTF
+1366 NGFDYAFT
-1373 AYDGFGNG
+1373 YDGFGNRKS
-1381 TEVAIAGTKIISHS
+1381 VKIAGTEAVSHT
-1395 YGERN
+1395 YGDRN
-1400 GLLTKSL
+1400 GQLLKSTYA
-1407 WGNGWEISYSYD
+1407 NGWEVAYTYD
-1419 SMDRLTGVT
+1419 SMDRVT
-1428 AKKDGT
+1428 QVKAVKGSS
-1434 SYPLYTQAYNRQGLI
+1434 SYVIGQYLYDRQGRVARFI
-1449 YRYVDKQA
+1449 DGQVPGK
-1457 SGRSCTYGYDLTGRL
+1457 SCTYGYDLTDRL

-1483 SYTYDA
+1483 TYTYDA

-1498 TIPGGSR
+1498 TLPGGSR

-1532 ELGRLSSIKRNGGKH
+1532 ELGRLSTIKRNGGKH
-1547 VTEFTYGAAPDG
+1547 TTTYTYETASDG
-1559 GATGRVTSI
+1559 GQTGRVKTV
-1568 KNGSETITYGY
+1568 KNGSHSENYTYDTWGNVTKVTENSSQTGKAYAY
-1579 DARGYVTS
+1579 DAQ
-1587 ETKGGKTRRYH
+1587 
-1598 YDAKGQLIREDD
+1598 GQLIREYD
-1610 PVQGK
+1610 PDKKVWLGYK
-1615 TFLYSYDTGGAMA
+1615 YDAGGNLTEVRSYPAA
-1628 EIRAYALTDA
+1628 ENGDPEGEGTVIMSFAYGSAWKDQLT
-1638 KDLTGLHYEKKT
+1638 TMTMEGT
-1650 FGRGGAWTDQML
+1650 TRNF
-1662 TVDGQVYT
+1662 T
-1670 YDAVGNLLADGK
+1670 YDANGSLLSDGK
-1682 RTYTWQMGSQL
+1682 YTYSWTKGSLL

-1698 DGLEAAYTYDA
+1698 DSLEATYTYDA

-1726 TAGSRILAEKKN
+1726 TAGGSILAEKKN
-1738 GTWQQYLYD
+1738 GKWQQYLYD
-1747 GDGQLTAMTYK
+1747 GSGQLMAIRYK
-1758 GKDYYFIRDNLRVI
+1758 GADYYYIRDGLMCI
-1772 TGLVDSE
+1772 TGLVDAN
-1779 GKAVVNYRYNS
+1779 GGAVVNYRYDS
-1790 WGKLLSITGSMAE
+1790 WGKLISITGSMAGT
-1803 SLGKDNP
+1803 LGKDNP
-1810 YRYKGYYYDEETGM
+1810 YRFKGYYYDEETGM
-1824 YYLKNRYYDPEICRF
+1824 YYLKSRYYQPEICRF
-1839 ISADDVTVMIDSPM
+1839 ISADERISGIGGIMRGYNMYSYCFNNPINMIDPSGNWPAFI
-1853 SLGDKNLYAYSD
+1853 KNI
-1865 NDPINKKD
+1865 INAVKNTATNIVNGVKHTV
-1873 EDGDL
+1873 
-1878 PQFVVMGLVGAAANV
+1878 QQARKFVSKYVGTAINV
-1893 GISFVAAKATG
+1893 GKEKTTSR
-1904 QDYGWK
+1904 QYG
-1910 DALIDAAVGALN
+1910 V
-1922 AIVPAY
+1922 
-1928 KVKEVSR
+1928 
-1935 LYKYKKVIEH
+1935 
-1945 VVNRGIS
+1945 
-1952 MMGEVLKTGFT
+1952 
-1963 KETWGSVALVL
+1963 
-1974 VAPDV
+1974 V
-1979 ATYGD
+1979 ATYEKGIGYNKNFSTG
-1984 DKALKD
+1984 KAVNAYTNVPENPLEVWEYGSGLDININNYGLSIQKGAENAFAFHLKN
-1990 KLITLGTNSIFGMG
+1990 ISVEVGANSLG
-2004 YSLTTS
+2004 
-2010 ACRQAYK
+2010 
-2017 SSGSRSSRSSKQS
+2017 
-2030 GYKVL
+2030 
-2035 KKRLVKRGH
+2035 
-2044 FAYQEIQYMYNGRIY
+2044 
-2059 YNRVYM
+2059 RVYGKYTYSIGDGYGYTKLSINFPEIMAVAVLAAYAPEMLAAAGTVGVTIPIFN

>member
-96 HAVDPAEDAGPAGED
+96 HALDPAADGESAGED

-135 NMVRLGEGET
+135 NMVRLGEGDT

-163 SADAVD
+163 SADDAM
-169 SEQKSADLPEAQ
+169 
-181 AVGNGGADDIG
+181 
-192 SADNAVKDHAG
+192 NAHAG
-203 NADPTAAYAV
+203 NTDPTAAYEV
-213 PNLESRVLY
+213 PHLESRVRY

-303 LTLTDDGG
+303 LTLTDGGG

-324 GEWLGAEDRAYP
+324 GEWLGAEDRVYP

-370 MLKTGRVDGS
+370 LLKTGRVDGS

-437 NRPGYDGQVIDY
+437 NRPGYDEQVIDY
-449 AVYQTDEAD
+449 AVYQTDGQD
-458 QQGFDITNLVKDW
+458 TQGFDITNLVKDW

-509 ILIQYVNYSGLESF
+509 ILIQYVNYSGLEGF

-552 FSLSGSRLPVG
+552 FSLGGSRLPVG

-655 FAEGTGL
+655 FAEKTGL
-662 LTKIM
+662 LTKIV

-693 VTLGYDSSGHLVTV
+693 VALVYDSSGHLVTV
-707 KTPSGQEKRFV
+707 KTPSGQEKKFA
-718 YDSSGHLTGITDADG
+718 YDSSGHLTGITDEDG

-772 SAVLEKAGG
+772 SSVLEKAGG

-851 RLKGTFDGLKG
+851 RLKGTFDGLRG

-870 TVKVDEE
+870 AVKVDEE

-887 KCIRFTSSNASAYG
+887 KCIRFTSSDASAYG

-926 ELGEK
+926 GLGEK

-939 KEDQTEIARHTENIR
+939 KEDQTEIARYTENIR

-968 PSGSTPVK
+968 PSGSAPVK

-1009 TNVDL
+1009 TNVDF
-1014 SSGLDGFVKAGNA
+1014 SSGLDGFKKAGNA

-1252 TYGNPLTARTVNPAA
+1252 TYGNPLTARTVNPSA

-1295 APEGMKIAYEWDVNR
+1295 VPERTKSSYDWDVNK
-1310 GQLKKTTDASGQSV
+1310 GLLKSV
-1324 SYAYDTMGRI
+1324 SVGGRQTAYSYDSVGRLTK
-1334 IRVSGRASSGF
+1334 VSGKAQVGGV
-1345 SEADIHESYTY
+1345 ETQVQVQYGY
-1356 EKDRLTKIRH
+1356 EKDRLAKITH
-1366 HGCDYTF
+1366 NGFDYAFT
-1373 AYDGFGNG
+1373 YDGFGNRKS
-1381 TEVAIAGTKIISHS
+1381 VKIAGTEAVSHT
-1395 YGERN
+1395 YGDRN
-1400 GLLTKSL
+1400 GQLLKSTYA
-1407 WGNGWEISYSYD
+1407 NGWEVAYTYD
-1419 SMDRLTGVT
+1419 SMDRVT
-1428 AKKDGT
+1428 QVKAVKGSS
-1434 SYPLYTQAYNRQGLI
+1434 SYVIGQYLYDRQGRVARFI
-1449 YRYVDKQA
+1449 DGQVPGK
-1457 SGRSCTYGYDLTGRL
+1457 SCTYGYDLTDRL

-1483 SYTYDA
+1483 TYTYDA

-1498 TIPGGSR
+1498 TLPGGSR

-1532 ELGRLSSIKRNGGKH
+1532 ELGRLSTIKRNGGKH
-1547 VTEFTYGAAPDG
+1547 TTTYTYETASDG
-1559 GATGRVTSI
+1559 GQTGRVKTV
-1568 KNGSETITYGY
+1568 KNGSHSENYTYDIWGNVTKVTENSSQTGKAYAY
-1579 DARGYVTS
+1579 DAQ
-1587 ETKGGKTRRYH
+1587 
-1598 YDAKGQLIREDD
+1598 GQLIREYD
-1610 PVQGK
+1610 PDKKVWLGYK
-1615 TFLYSYDTGGAMA
+1615 YDAGGNLTEVRSYPAAEGGSPEGEGTVIKKFVYGTAWKDQLTAM
-1628 EIRAYALTDA
+1628 
-1638 KDLTGLHYEKKT
+1638 
-1650 FGRGGAWTDQML
+1650 
-1662 TVDGQVYT
+1662 TVEGTTRNFT
-1670 YDAVGNLLADGK
+1670 YDANGNLLSDGK
-1682 RTYTWQMGSQL
+1682 YTYSWTKGSLL

-1698 DGLEAAYTYDA
+1698 DSLEATYTYDA

-1726 TAGSRILAEKKN
+1726 TAGGSILAEKKN
-1738 GTWQQYLYD
+1738 EKWQQYLYD
-1747 GDGQLTAMTYK
+1747 GSGQLMAIRYK
-1758 GKDYYFIRDNLRVI
+1758 GADYYYIRDGLMCI
-1772 TGLVDSE
+1772 TGLVDAN
-1779 GKAVVNYRYNS
+1779 GGAVVNYRYDS
-1790 WGKLLSITGSMAE
+1790 WGKLISITGSMAGT
-1803 SLGKDNP
+1803 LGKDNP
-1810 YRYKGYYYDEETGM
+1810 YRFKGYYYDEETGM
-1824 YYLKNRYYDPEICRF
+1824 YYLKSRYYQPEICRF
-1839 ISADDVTVMIDSPM
+1839 ISADERISGIGGIMRGYNMYSYCFNNPINMIDPSGNWPAFI
-1853 SLGDKNLYAYSD
+1853 KNI
-1865 NDPINKKD
+1865 INAVKNTATNIVNGVKHTV
-1873 EDGDL
+1873 
-1878 PQFVVMGLVGAAANV
+1878 QQARKFVSKYVGTAINV
-1893 GISFVAAKATG
+1893 GKEKTTSR
-1904 QDYGWK
+1904 QYG
-1910 DALIDAAVGALN
+1910 V
-1922 AIVPAY
+1922 
-1928 KVKEVSR
+1928 
-1935 LYKYKKVIEH
+1935 
-1945 VVNRGIS
+1945 
-1952 MMGEVLKTGFT
+1952 
-1963 KETWGSVALVL
+1963 
-1974 VAPDV
+1974 V
-1979 ATYGD
+1979 ATYEKGIGYNKNFSTG
-1984 DKALKD
+1984 KAVNAYTNVPENPLEVWEYGSGLDININNYGLSIQKGAENAFAFHLKN
-1990 KLITLGTNSIFGMG
+1990 ISVEVGANSLG
-2004 YSLTTS
+2004 
-2010 ACRQAYK
+2010 
-2017 SSGSRSSRSSKQS
+2017 
-2030 GYKVL
+2030 
-2035 KKRLVKRGH
+2035 
-2044 FAYQEIQYMYNGRIY
+2044 
-2059 YNRVYM
+2059 RVYGKYTYSIGDGYGYTKLSINFPEIMAVAVLAAYAPEMLAAAGTVGVTIPIFN

>member
-35 AIYGTPVHYMRDGR
+35 AIYGTPVHYMKDGR

-63 PPSDEDEIESEEG
+63 IESEE
-76 EESIAMQS
+76 STAMQS
-84 ADSGDAETGVKV
+84 ADSGDEGTGVKI
-96 HAVDPAEDAGPAGED
+96 HALDPAADGESAGED
-111 TGSGDVANIAGSFRV
+111 TGSGDVANIAGSFHV

-163 SADAVD
+163 SADDAM
-169 SEQKSADLPEAQ
+169 
-181 AVGNGGADDIG
+181 
-192 SADNAVKDHAG
+192 NAHAG
-203 NADPTAAYAV
+203 NTDPTAAYEV
-213 PNLESRVLY
+213 SHLESRVRY

-324 GEWLGAEDRAYP
+324 GEWLGAEDRVYP

-370 MLKTGRVDGS
+370 LLKTGRVDGS

-552 FSLSGSRLPVG
+552 FSLGGSRLPVG

-631 KLTFAEGDSEAR
+631 KLTFADGDSEAR

-655 FAEGTGL
+655 FAEKTGL
-662 LTKIM
+662 LTKIV

-693 VTLGYDSSGHLVTV
+693 VTLVYDSSGHLVTV
-707 KTPSGQEKRFV
+707 KTPSGQEKRFA

-870 TVKVDEE
+870 AVKVDEE

-887 KCIRFTSSNASAYG
+887 KCIRFTSSDASAYG

-926 ELGEK
+926 GLGEK

-968 PSGSTPVK
+968 PSGSAPVK
-976 TRIVVRAVDM
+976 TRVVVRAVDM

-1009 TNVDL
+1009 TNVDF

-1038 DSGMYP
+1038 DSGLYP

-1238 ARSDANMCYTFVYD
+1238 AKSDANMCYTFVYD

-1267 ETDAKKAMTSK
+1267 ETDAKKAMTSW
-1278 ATYTTGTA
+1278 ATYISG
-1286 AGQYMATQT
+1286 GQYMATQT

-1434 SYPLYTQAYNRQGLI
+1434 SYLLYTQAYNRQGLI

-1505 DVIRAYD
+1505 EVIRAYD

-1587 ETKGGKTRRYH
+1587 ETRGGKTRRYQ
-1598 YDAKGQLIREDD
+1598 YDAKGQLVREDD

-1628 EIRAYALTDA
+1628 EIRAYEMADA

-1738 GTWQQYLYD
+1738 GTWQHYLYD
-1747 GDGQLTAMTYK
+1747 GSGQLIAIRYK
-1758 GKDYYFIRDNLRVI
+1758 GADYYYVQDALMDII
-1772 TGLVDSE
+1772 GLVDSD
-1779 GKAVVNYRYNS
+1779 GKTVVNYSYNS
-1790 WGKLLSITGSMAE
+1790 WGKLLGITGSMAE

-1824 YYLKNRYYDPEICRF
+1824 YYLKSRYYNPEICRF
-1839 ISADDVTVMIDSPM
+1839 ISADDVELTRVSPM
-1853 SLGDKNLYAYSD
+1853 ALSDKNLYAYCD
-1865 NDPINKKD
+1865 NNPIMRRD
-1873 EDGDL
+1873 TSGELWGFIL
-1878 PQFVVMGLVGAAANV
+1878 AGAAI
-1893 GISFVAAKATG
+1893 G
-1904 QDYGWK
+1904 
-1910 DALIDAAVGALN
+1910 AAVGAVTQIADN
-1922 AIVPAY
+1922 AISGRDLGDGVLLSAVGGAITGAVGATGLGALGQAY
-1928 KVKEVSR
+1928 VSGAVSAATDVITQVKDSGKGMKGLKQVDWVQVNVSFALGAVSGAAGGNGLLHKGSEVTKARRVYQRAVKGIQNRRWSSR
-1935 LYKYKKVIEH
+1935 RATGHLVRSSRNLRRVSISNYKKSGGKSLGMSMLTMVIKKVIPF
-1945 VVNRGIS
+1945 
-1952 MMGEVLKTGFT
+1952 L
-1963 KETWGSVALVL
+1963 
-1974 VAPDV
+1974 
-1979 ATYGD
+1979 
-1984 DKALKD
+1984 
-1990 KLITLGTNSIFGMG
+1990 
-2004 YSLTTS
+2004 
-2010 ACRQAYK
+2010 
-2017 SSGSRSSRSSKQS
+2017 
-2030 GYKVL
+2030 
-2035 KKRLVKRGH
+2035 
-2044 FAYQEIQYMYNGRIY
+2044 
-2059 YNRVYM
+2059 

>member
-1 MSQELI
+1 MSKELI
-7 NSTEMREDVTKRT
+7 NSTEMKEDVTKRT

-35 AIYGTPVHYMRDGR
+35 AIYGTSVHYMRDGR

-96 HAVDPAEDAGPAGED
+96 HALDPAADGESAGED
-111 TGSGDVANIAGSFRV
+111 TGSGDVANIAGSFHV

-135 NMVRLGEGET
+135 NMVRLGEGDT

-163 SADAVD
+163 SADDAM
-169 SEQKSADLPEAQ
+169 
-181 AVGNGGADDIG
+181 
-192 SADNAVKDHAG
+192 NAHAG
-203 NADPTAAYAV
+203 NTDPTAAYEV
-213 PNLESRVLY
+213 SHLESRVRY

-324 GEWLGAEDRAYP
+324 GEWLGAEDRVYP

-370 MLKTGRVDGS
+370 LLKTGRVDGS

-552 FSLSGSRLPVG
+552 FSLGGSRLPVG

-631 KLTFAEGDSEAR
+631 KLTFADGDSEAR

-662 LTKIM
+662 LTKIV

-693 VTLGYDSSGHLVTV
+693 VTLVYDSSGHLVTV
-707 KTPSGQEKRFV
+707 KTPSGQEKKFA

-851 RLKGTFDGLKG
+851 RLKGTFDGLRG

-870 TVKVDEE
+870 AVKVDEE

-887 KCIRFTSSNASAYG
+887 KCIRFTSSDASAYG

-926 ELGEK
+926 GLGEK

-968 PSGSTPVK
+968 PSGSAPVK

-1009 TNVDL
+1009 TNVDF
-1014 SSGLDGFVKAGNA
+1014 SSGLDGFKKAGNA

-1252 TYGNPLTARTVNPAA
+1252 TYGNPLTARTVNPFA

-1295 APEGMKIAYEWDVNR
+1295 VPERTKSSYDWDVNK
-1310 GQLKKTTDASGQSV
+1310 GLLKSV
-1324 SYAYDTMGRI
+1324 SVGGRQTAYSYDSVGRLTK
-1334 IRVSGRASSGF
+1334 VSGKAQVGGV
-1345 SEADIHESYTY
+1345 ETQVQVQYGY
-1356 EKDRLTKIRH
+1356 EKDRLAKITH
-1366 HGCDYTF
+1366 NGFDYAFT
-1373 AYDGFGNG
+1373 YDGFDNRKS
-1381 TEVAIAGTKIISHS
+1381 VKIAGTEAVSHT
-1395 YGERN
+1395 YGDRN
-1400 GLLTKSL
+1400 GQLLKSTYA
-1407 WGNGWEISYSYD
+1407 NGWEVAYTYD
-1419 SMDRLTGVT
+1419 SMDRVT
-1428 AKKDGT
+1428 QVKAVKGSS
-1434 SYPLYTQAYNRQGLI
+1434 SYVIGQYLYDRQGRVARFI
-1449 YRYVDKQA
+1449 DGQVPGK
-1457 SGRSCTYGYDLTGRL
+1457 SCTYGYDLTDRL

-1483 SYTYDA
+1483 TYTYDA

-1498 TIPGGSR
+1498 TLPGGSR

-1532 ELGRLSSIKRNGGKH
+1532 ELGRLSTIKRNGGKH
-1547 VTEFTYGAAPDG
+1547 TTTYTYETASDG
-1559 GATGRVTSI
+1559 GQTGRVKTV
-1568 KNGSETITYGY
+1568 KNGSHSENYTYDIWGNVTKVTENSSQTGKAYAY
-1579 DARGYVTS
+1579 DAQ
-1587 ETKGGKTRRYH
+1587 
-1598 YDAKGQLIREDD
+1598 GQLIREYD
-1610 PVQGK
+1610 PDKKVWLGYK
-1615 TFLYSYDTGGAMA
+1615 YDAGGNLTEVRSYPAAEGGSPEGEGTVIKKFVYGTAWKDQLTAM
-1628 EIRAYALTDA
+1628 
-1638 KDLTGLHYEKKT
+1638 
-1650 FGRGGAWTDQML
+1650 
-1662 TVDGQVYT
+1662 TVEGTTRNFT
-1670 YDAVGNLLADGK
+1670 YDANGNLLSDGK
-1682 RTYTWQMGSQL
+1682 YTYSWTKGSLL

-1698 DGLEAAYTYDA
+1698 DSLEATYTYDA

-1726 TAGSRILAEKKN
+1726 TAGGSILAEKKN
-1738 GTWQQYLYD
+1738 EKWQQYLYD
-1747 GDGQLTAMTYK
+1747 GSGQLMAIRYK
-1758 GKDYYFIRDNLRVI
+1758 GADYYYIRDGLMCI
-1772 TGLVDSE
+1772 TGLVDAN
-1779 GKAVVNYRYNS
+1779 GGAVVNYRYDS
-1790 WGKLLSITGSMAE
+1790 WGKLISITGSMAGTF
-1803 SLGKDNP
+1803 GKDNP
-1810 YRYKGYYYDEETGM
+1810 YRYKGYYYDDETGM
-1824 YYLKNRYYDPEICRF
+1824 YYLKSRYYQPEICRF
-1839 ISADDVTVMIDSPM
+1839 ISADERISGIGGIMRGYNMYSYCFNNPINMIDPSGNWPAFI
-1853 SLGDKNLYAYSD
+1853 KNI
-1865 NDPINKKD
+1865 INAVKNTATNIVNGVKHTV
-1873 EDGDL
+1873 
-1878 PQFVVMGLVGAAANV
+1878 QQARKFVSKYVGTAINV
-1893 GISFVAAKATG
+1893 GKEKTTSR
-1904 QDYGWK
+1904 QYG
-1910 DALIDAAVGALN
+1910 V
-1922 AIVPAY
+1922 
-1928 KVKEVSR
+1928 
-1935 LYKYKKVIEH
+1935 
-1945 VVNRGIS
+1945 
-1952 MMGEVLKTGFT
+1952 
-1963 KETWGSVALVL
+1963 
-1974 VAPDV
+1974 V
-1979 ATYGD
+1979 ATYEKGIGYNKNFSTG
-1984 DKALKD
+1984 KAVNAYTNVPENPLEVWEYGSGLDININNYGLSIQKGAENAFAFHLKN
-1990 KLITLGTNSIFGMG
+1990 ISVEVGANSLG
-2004 YSLTTS
+2004 
-2010 ACRQAYK
+2010 
-2017 SSGSRSSRSSKQS
+2017 
-2030 GYKVL
+2030 
-2035 KKRLVKRGH
+2035 
-2044 FAYQEIQYMYNGRIY
+2044 
-2059 YNRVYM
+2059 RVYGKYTYSIGDGYGYTKLSINFPEIMAVAVLAAYAPEMLAAAGTVGVTIPIFN

>member
-35 AIYGTPVHYMRDGR
+35 AIYGTPVHYMKDGR

-96 HAVDPAEDAGPAGED
+96 HALDPAEDAVPAGED

-135 NMVRLGEGET
+135 NMVRLGEGDT

-163 SADAVD
+163 SADDAM
-169 SEQKSADLPEAQ
+169 
-181 AVGNGGADDIG
+181 
-192 SADNAVKDHAG
+192 NAHAG
-203 NADPTAAYAV
+203 NTDPTAAYEV
-213 PNLESRVLY
+213 SHLESRVRY

-324 GEWLGAEDRAYP
+324 GEWLGAEDRVYP

-370 MLKTGRVDGS
+370 LLKTGRVDGS

-394 RADQMITSAWLWLT
+394 RADQMITSAWFWLT

-449 AVYQTDEAD
+449 AVYQTDGQD
-458 QQGFDITNLVKDW
+458 TQGFDITNLVKDW

-631 KLTFAEGDSEAR
+631 KLTFADGDSEAR

-662 LTKIM
+662 LTKIV

-693 VTLGYDSSGHLVTV
+693 VALVYDSSGHLVTV
-707 KTPSGQEKRFV
+707 KTPSGQEKRFA

-870 TVKVDEE
+870 AVKVDEE

-887 KCIRFTSSNASAYG
+887 KCIRFTSSDASAYG

-926 ELGEK
+926 GLGEK

-968 PSGSTPVK
+968 PSGSAPVK

-1009 TNVDL
+1009 TNVDF
-1014 SSGLDGFVKAGNA
+1014 SSGLDGFKKAGNA

-1122 GKNGNNYQYLEFGAD
+1122 EKNGNNYQYLEFGAD

-1233 HNVTK
+1233 HNVAK
-1238 ARSDANMCYTFVYD
+1238 ARSDANMCYTFEYD
-1252 TYGNPLTARTVNPAA
+1252 THGNPLTARTVNPSA

-1295 APEGMKIAYEWDVNR
+1295 APEGTKSSYDWDVNK
-1310 GQLKKTTDASGQSV
+1310 GLLKSV
-1324 SYAYDTMGRI
+1324 SVGGRQTAYSYDSVGRLTK
-1334 IRVSGRASSGF
+1334 VSGKAQVGGV
-1345 SEADIHESYTY
+1345 ETQIQVQYGY
-1356 EKDRLTKIRH
+1356 EKDRLAKITH
-1366 HGCDYTF
+1366 NGFDYAFT
-1373 AYDGFGNG
+1373 YDGFGNRKS
-1381 TEVAIAGTKIISHS
+1381 VKIAGTEAVSHT
-1395 YGERN
+1395 YGDRN
-1400 GLLTKSL
+1400 GQLLKSTYA
-1407 WGNGWEISYSYD
+1407 NGWEVTYTYD
-1419 SMDRLTGVT
+1419 NLDRVT
-1428 AKKDGT
+1428 EVKAAKNGT
-1434 SYPLYTQAYNRQGLI
+1434 SYTIGRYI
-1449 YRYVDKQA
+1449 YDKLGRMARFVDGQVPGK
-1457 SGRSCTYGYDLTGRL
+1457 SCTYGYDLTDRL

-1483 SYTYDA
+1483 TYTYDA

-1498 TIPGGSR
+1498 TLPGGSR

-1532 ELGRLSSIKRNGGKH
+1532 ELGRLSTIKRNGGRH
-1547 VTEFTYGAAPDG
+1547 TTAYTYETASDG
-1559 GATGRVTSI
+1559 GQTGRVKTV
-1568 KNGSETITYGY
+1568 KNGSHSENYTYDTWGNVTKVTENSSQSGKAYAY
-1579 DARGYVTS
+1579 DAQ
-1587 ETKGGKTRRYH
+1587 
-1598 YDAKGQLIREDD
+1598 GQLIREYD
-1610 PVQGK
+1610 PDKKVWLGYK
-1615 TFLYSYDTGGAMA
+1615 YDAGGNMTEVRSYPAAENGDPEGEGTVIKKFAYGSAWKDQLTAM
-1628 EIRAYALTDA
+1628 
-1638 KDLTGLHYEKKT
+1638 
-1650 FGRGGAWTDQML
+1650 
-1662 TVDGQVYT
+1662 TVEGTTRNFT
-1670 YDAVGNLLADGK
+1670 YDANGNLLSDGK
-1682 RTYTWQMGSQL
+1682 YTYSWTKGSLL

-1698 DGLEAAYTYDA
+1698 DSLEAAYTYDA

-1726 TAGSRILAEKKN
+1726 TAGGSILAEKKN
-1738 GTWQQYLYD
+1738 GVWQQYLYD
-1747 GDGQLTAMTYK
+1747 GSGQLMAIRYK
-1758 GKDYYFIRDNLRVI
+1758 GADYYYIRDGLMCI
-1772 TGLVDSE
+1772 TGLVDAN
-1779 GKAVVNYRYNS
+1779 GGAVVNYRYDS
-1790 WGKLLSITGSMAE
+1790 WGKLISITGSMAGT
-1803 SLGKDNP
+1803 LGKDNP
-1810 YRYKGYYYDEETGM
+1810 YRYKGYYYDDETGM
-1824 YYLKNRYYDPEICRF
+1824 YYLKSRYYQPEICRF
-1839 ISADDVTVMIDSPM
+1839 ISADELTTLSVGQGNFIQY
-1853 SLGDKNLYAYSD
+1853 NLYIYCLNNS
-1865 NDPINKKD
+1865 INQID
-1873 EDGDL
+1873 EDGHLSL
-1878 PQFVVMGLVGAAANV
+1878 PNWAKIAVGLVTTVAAVGVTVATGGAAVPILLGVAASTLSGAAIGYVTEGKEGAINGATDGFMWGGVGALAASAVGAIKTISSYKKTVDTYSSLRKTYSGTGMEVHHIVEQRLAKGSRWQMTKMPSVALTKTVHRGYTNQWRAQVKYGTRYAKSIAYKYRIYKAANV
-1893 GISFVAAKATG
+1893 V
-1904 QDYGWK
+1904 Y
-1910 DALIDAAVGALN
+1910 
-1922 AIVPAY
+1922 
-1928 KVKEVSR
+1928 R
-1935 LYKYKKVIEH
+1935 
-1945 VVNRGIS
+1945 R
-1952 MMGEVLKTGFT
+1952 
-1963 KETWGSVALVL
+1963 
-1974 VAPDV
+1974 
-1979 ATYGD
+1979 
-1984 DKALKD
+1984 
-1990 KLITLGTNSIFGMG
+1990 
-2004 YSLTTS
+2004 
-2010 ACRQAYK
+2010 
-2017 SSGSRSSRSSKQS
+2017 
-2030 GYKVL
+2030 
-2035 KKRLVKRGH
+2035 
-2044 FAYQEIQYMYNGRIY
+2044 
-2059 YNRVYM
+2059 NRVLRMAARYIIWKM

>member
-1 MSQELI
+1 MSKELI

-35 AIYGTPVHYMRDGR
+35 AIYGTPVHYMKDGR

-63 PPSDEDEIESEEG
+63 PPSDEDEIESEE
-76 EESIAMQS
+76 STALQA
-84 ADSGDAETGVKV
+84 ADSGDAGTGVKV
-96 HAVDPAEDAGPAGED
+96 HAVDPAEDAGPAADDESAGED
-111 TGSGDVANIAGSFRV
+111 TGSGDVANIAGSFHV

-163 SADAVD
+163 SAD
-169 SEQKSADLPEAQ
+169 
-181 AVGNGGADDIG
+181 
-192 SADNAVKDHAG
+192 NAVKDHAG

-213 PNLESRVLY
+213 TNLESRVLY

-274 FEDAEG
+274 FEDTEG

-370 MLKTGRVDGS
+370 LLKTGRVDGS

-509 ILIQYVNYSGLESF
+509 ILIRYVNYSGLESF

-552 FSLSGSRLPVG
+552 FSLGGSRLPVG

-655 FAEGTGL
+655 FAEKTGQ

-693 VTLGYDSSGHLVTV
+693 VTLVYDSSGHLVTV
-707 KTPSGQEKRFV
+707 KTPSGQEKKFA

-862 WNGYGSSS
+862 WNSYGSSS
-870 TVKVDEE
+870 AVKVDEE

-926 ELGEK
+926 GLGEK

-968 PSGSTPVK
+968 PSGSAPVK

-1009 TNVDL
+1009 TNVDF
-1014 SSGLDGFVKAGNA
+1014 SSGLDGFKKAGNA

-1181 YGNTFVYDD
+1181 YGTTFVYDD

-1252 TYGNPLTARTVNPAA
+1252 TYGNPLTARTVNPSA

-1278 ATYTTGTA
+1278 ATYTTGIA

-1295 APEGMKIAYEWDVNR
+1295 APEGTKSSYDWDVNK
-1310 GQLKKTTDASGQSV
+1310 GLLKSV
-1324 SYAYDTMGRI
+1324 SVGGRQTAYSYDSVGRLTK
-1334 IRVSGRASSGF
+1334 VSGKAHVGGV
-1345 SEADIHESYTY
+1345 ETQVQVQYGY
-1356 EKDRLTKIRH
+1356 EKDRLAKITH
-1366 HGCDYTF
+1366 NGFDYAFT
-1373 AYDGFGNG
+1373 YDGFGNRKS
-1381 TEVAIAGTKIISHS
+1381 VKIAGTEAVSHT
-1395 YGERN
+1395 YGDRN
-1400 GLLTKSL
+1400 GQLLKSTYA
-1407 WGNGWEISYSYD
+1407 NGWEVSYTYD
-1419 SMDRLTGVT
+1419 SMDRVT
-1428 AKKDGT
+1428 QVKAVKGSS
-1434 SYPLYTQAYNRQGLI
+1434 SYVIGQYLYDRQGRVARFI
-1449 YRYVDKQA
+1449 DGQV
-1457 SGRSCTYGYDLTGRL
+1457 SGKSCTYGYDLTDRL

-1483 SYTYDA
+1483 RYTYDA

-1498 TIPGGSR
+1498 TLPGGSR

-1532 ELGRLSSIKRNGGKH
+1532 ELGRLSTIKRNGGRH
-1547 VTEFTYGAAPDG
+1547 TTAYTYETASDG
-1559 GATGRVTSI
+1559 GQTGRVKTV
-1568 KNGSETITYGY
+1568 KNGSHSENYTYDTWGNVTKVTENSSQTGKAYAY
-1579 DARGYVTS
+1579 DAQ
-1587 ETKGGKTRRYH
+1587 
-1598 YDAKGQLIREDD
+1598 GQLIREYD
-1610 PVQGK
+1610 PDKKVWLGYK
-1615 TFLYSYDTGGAMA
+1615 YDAGGNLTEVRSYPAAENGDPEGEGTVIMSFAYGSAWKDQLTAM
-1628 EIRAYALTDA
+1628 
-1638 KDLTGLHYEKKT
+1638 
-1650 FGRGGAWTDQML
+1650 
-1662 TVDGQVYT
+1662 TVDGTIRNFT
-1670 YDAVGNLLADGK
+1670 YDANGNLLSDGK
-1682 RTYTWQMGSQL
+1682 YTYSWTKGSML

-1726 TAGSRILAEKKN
+1726 TAGGSILAEKKN
-1738 GTWQQYLYD
+1738 GVWQHYLYD
-1747 GDGQLTAMTYK
+1747 GSGQLTAIRYK
-1758 GKDYYFIRDNLRVI
+1758 GADYYYIRDGLMSI
-1772 TGLVDSE
+1772 TGLVDAN
-1779 GKAVVNYRYNS
+1779 GGAVVNYRYDS
-1790 WGKLLSITGSMAE
+1790 WGKLISITGSMAGT
-1803 SLGKDNP
+1803 LGKDNP
-1810 YRYKGYYYDEETGM
+1810 YRFKGYYYDEETGF
-1824 YYLKNRYYDPEICRF
+1824 YYISSRYYNPSICRFLSADILEALEVQEDLYDKNRY
-1839 ISADDVTVMIDSPM
+1839 
-1853 SLGDKNLYAYSD
+1853 AYCD
-1865 NDPINKKD
+1865 NNPIMRVD
-1873 EDGDL
+1873 IYGAIWHL
-1878 PQFVVMGLVGAAANV
+1878 VVGAAV
-1893 GISFVAAKATG
+1893 GIATQFVADVGIGLMSGNSIGEVMGSLSAV
-1904 QDYGWK
+1904 DYVS
-1910 DALIDAAVGALN
+1910 AAVGGALAASGISAVGAIAAN
-1922 AIVPAY
+1922 AALGGTTYLANCGY
-1928 KVKEVSR
+1928 KGEKAN
-1935 LYKYKKVIEH
+1935 
-1945 VVNRGIS
+1945 VVDFGAATVVGGIAGKIGGSGVNGRKLRGIYRRAND
-1952 MMGEVLKTGFT
+1952 VIKTAKSARRIAKYVAKKTAIKVTVKSGVKQTVKAGFFSNITNFVRKLFT
-1963 KETWGSVALVL
+1963 K
-1974 VAPDV
+1974 
-1979 ATYGD
+1979 
-1984 DKALKD
+1984 
-1990 KLITLGTNSIFGMG
+1990 
-2004 YSLTTS
+2004 
-2010 ACRQAYK
+2010 
-2017 SSGSRSSRSSKQS
+2017 SR
-2030 GYKVL
+2030 V
-2035 KKRLVKRGH
+2035 
-2044 FAYQEIQYMYNGRIY
+2044 
-2059 YNRVYM
+2059 

>member
-35 AIYGTPVHYMRDGR
+35 AIYGTPVHYMKDGR

-96 HAVDPAEDAGPAGED
+96 HALDPAEDAGPAGED

-135 NMVRLGEGET
+135 NMVRLGEGDT

-163 SADAVD
+163 SADDAM
-169 SEQKSADLPEAQ
+169 
-181 AVGNGGADDIG
+181 
-192 SADNAVKDHAG
+192 NAHAG
-203 NADPTAAYAV
+203 NTDPTAAYEV
-213 PNLESRVLY
+213 PHLESRVRY

-303 LTLTDDGG
+303 LTLTDGGG

-324 GEWLGAEDRAYP
+324 GEWLGAEDRVYP

-370 MLKTGRVDGS
+370 LLKTGRVDGS

-437 NRPGYDGQVIDY
+437 NRPGYDEQVIDY
-449 AVYQTDEAD
+449 AVYQTDGQD
-458 QQGFDITNLVKDW
+458 TQGFDITNLVKDW

-509 ILIQYVNYSGLESF
+509 ILIQYVNYSGLEGF

-552 FSLSGSRLPVG
+552 FSLGGSRLPVG

-655 FAEGTGL
+655 FAEKTGL
-662 LTKIM
+662 LTKIV

-693 VTLGYDSSGHLVTV
+693 VALVYDSSGHLVTV
-707 KTPSGQEKRFV
+707 KTPSGQEKKFA
-718 YDSSGHLTGITDADG
+718 YDSSGHLTGITDEDG

-851 RLKGTFDGLKG
+851 RLKGTFDGLRG

-870 TVKVDEE
+870 AVKVDEE

-887 KCIRFTSSNASAYG
+887 KCIRFTSSDASAYG
-901 TVVQTVML
+901 TVVQTVLL

-926 ELGEK
+926 GLGEK

-968 PSGSTPVK
+968 PSGSAPVK

-1009 TNVDL
+1009 TNVDF
-1014 SSGLDGFVKAGNA
+1014 SSGLDGFKKAGNA

-1238 ARSDANMCYTFVYD
+1238 AKSDANMCYTFEYD
-1252 TYGNPLTARTVNPAA
+1252 THGNPLTARTVNPSA

-1295 APEGMKIAYEWDVNR
+1295 APEGTKSSYDWDANK
-1310 GQLKKTTDASGQSV
+1310 GLLKSV
-1324 SYAYDTMGRI
+1324 SVGGRQTAYSYDSVGRLTK
-1334 IRVSGRASSGF
+1334 VSGKAQVGGV
-1345 SEADIHESYTY
+1345 ETQIQVQYGY
-1356 EKDRLTKIRH
+1356 EKDRLTKITH
-1366 HGCDYTF
+1366 NGFDYTF
-1373 AYDGFGNG
+1373 AYDGFGNRKS
-1381 TEVAIAGTKIISHS
+1381 VKIAGTEAVSHT
-1395 YGERN
+1395 YGDRN
-1400 GLLTKSL
+1400 GQLLKSTYA
-1407 WGNGWEISYSYD
+1407 NGWEVAYTYD
-1419 SMDRLTGVT
+1419 SMDRVT
-1428 AKKDGT
+1428 QVKAVKGSS
-1434 SYPLYTQAYNRQGLI
+1434 SYVIGQYLYDRQG
-1449 YRYVDKQA
+1449 RVARFVDGQVPGK
-1457 SGRSCTYGYDLTGRL
+1457 SCTYGYDLTDRL

-1483 SYTYDA
+1483 TYTYDA

-1498 TIPGGSR
+1498 TLPGGSR

-1532 ELGRLSSIKRNGGKH
+1532 ELGRLSTIKRNGGRH
-1547 VTEFTYGAAPDG
+1547 TTAYTYETASDG
-1559 GATGRVTSI
+1559 GQTGRVKTV
-1568 KNGSETITYGY
+1568 KNGSHSENYTYDIWGNVTKVTENSSQTGKAYAY
-1579 DARGYVTS
+1579 DAQ
-1587 ETKGGKTRRYH
+1587 
-1598 YDAKGQLIREDD
+1598 GQLIREYD
-1610 PVQGK
+1610 PDKKVWLGYK
-1615 TFLYSYDTGGAMA
+1615 YDAGGNLTEVRSYPAAEGGSPEGEGTVIKKFAYGTAWKDQLTAM
-1628 EIRAYALTDA
+1628 T
-1638 KDLTGLHYEKKT
+1638 
-1650 FGRGGAWTDQML
+1650 M
-1662 TVDGQVYT
+1662 DGTTRNFT
-1670 YDAVGNLLADGK
+1670 YDANGNLLSDGK
-1682 RTYTWQMGSQL
+1682 YTYSWTKGSLL

-1698 DGLEAAYTYDA
+1698 DSLEATYTYDA

-1726 TAGSRILAEKKN
+1726 TAGGSILAEKKN
-1738 GTWQQYLYD
+1738 EKWQQYLYD
-1747 GDGQLTAMTYK
+1747 GSGQLMAIRYK
-1758 GKDYYFIRDNLRVI
+1758 GADYYYIRDGLMCI
-1772 TGLVDSE
+1772 TGLVDAN
-1779 GKAVVNYRYNS
+1779 GGAVVNYRYDS
-1790 WGKLLSITGSMAE
+1790 WGKLISITGSMAGT
-1803 SLGKDNP
+1803 LGKDNP
-1810 YRYKGYYYDEETGM
+1810 YRFKGYYYDEETGM
-1824 YYLKNRYYDPEICRF
+1824 YYLKSRYYQPEICRF
-1839 ISADDVTVMIDSPM
+1839 ISADERISGIGGIMRGYNMYSYCFNNPINMIDPSGNWPAFI
-1853 SLGDKNLYAYSD
+1853 KNI
-1865 NDPINKKD
+1865 INAVKNTATNIVNGVKHTV
-1873 EDGDL
+1873 
-1878 PQFVVMGLVGAAANV
+1878 QQARKFVSKYVGTAINV
-1893 GISFVAAKATG
+1893 GKEKTTSR
-1904 QDYGWK
+1904 QYG
-1910 DALIDAAVGALN
+1910 V
-1922 AIVPAY
+1922 
-1928 KVKEVSR
+1928 
-1935 LYKYKKVIEH
+1935 
-1945 VVNRGIS
+1945 
-1952 MMGEVLKTGFT
+1952 
-1963 KETWGSVALVL
+1963 
-1974 VAPDV
+1974 V
-1979 ATYGD
+1979 ATYEKGIGYNKNFSTG
-1984 DKALKD
+1984 KAVNAYTNVPENPLEVWEYGSGLDININNYGLSIQKGAENAFAFHLKN
-1990 KLITLGTNSIFGMG
+1990 ISVEVGANSLG
-2004 YSLTTS
+2004 
-2010 ACRQAYK
+2010 
-2017 SSGSRSSRSSKQS
+2017 
-2030 GYKVL
+2030 
-2035 KKRLVKRGH
+2035 
-2044 FAYQEIQYMYNGRIY
+2044 
-2059 YNRVYM
+2059 RVYGKYTYSIGDGYGYTKLSINFPEIMAVAVLAAYAPEMLAAAGTVGVTIPIFN

>member
-35 AIYGTPVHYMRDGR
+35 AIYGTPVHYMKDGR

-96 HAVDPAEDAGPAGED
+96 HALDPAADGESAGED
-111 TGSGDVANIAGSFRV
+111 TGSGDVANIAGSFHV

-163 SADAVD
+163 SADDAM
-169 SEQKSADLPEAQ
+169 
-181 AVGNGGADDIG
+181 
-192 SADNAVKDHAG
+192 NAHAG
-203 NADPTAAYAV
+203 NTDPTAAYEV
-213 PNLESRVLY
+213 SHLESRVRY

-311 KKNKE
+311 KKNKG

-324 GEWLGAEDRAYP
+324 GEWLGAEDRVYP

-370 MLKTGRVDGS
+370 LLKTGRVDGS

-552 FSLSGSRLPVG
+552 FSLGGSRLPVG

-631 KLTFAEGDSEAR
+631 KLTFADGDSEAR

-662 LTKIM
+662 LTKIV

-693 VTLGYDSSGHLVTV
+693 VTLVYDSSGHLVTV
-707 KTPSGQEKRFV
+707 KTPSGQEKKFA
-718 YDSSGHLTGITDADG
+718 YDSSGHLTGITDEDG

-851 RLKGTFDGLKG
+851 RLKGTFDGLRG

-870 TVKVDEE
+870 AVKVDEE

-887 KCIRFTSSNASAYG
+887 KCIRFTSSDASAYG

-926 ELGEK
+926 GLGEK

-968 PSGSTPVK
+968 PSGSAPVK

-1009 TNVDL
+1009 TNVDF
-1014 SSGLDGFVKAGNA
+1014 SNGLDGFKKAGNA

-1295 APEGMKIAYEWDVNR
+1295 APEGTKSSYDWDANK
-1310 GQLKKTTDASGQSV
+1310 GLLKSV
-1324 SYAYDTMGRI
+1324 SVGGRQTAYSYDSVGRLTK
-1334 IRVSGRASSGF
+1334 VSGKAQVGGV
-1345 SEADIHESYTY
+1345 ETQVQVQYGY
-1356 EKDRLTKIRH
+1356 EKDRLAKITH
-1366 HGCDYTF
+1366 NGFDYTF
-1373 AYDGFGNG
+1373 AYDGFGNRKS
-1381 TEVAIAGTKIISHS
+1381 VKIAGTEAVSHT
-1395 YGERN
+1395 YGDRN
-1400 GLLTKSL
+1400 GQLLKSTYA
-1407 WGNGWEISYSYD
+1407 NGWEVAYTYD
-1419 SMDRLTGVT
+1419 SMDRVT
-1428 AKKDGT
+1428 QVKAVKGSS
-1434 SYPLYTQAYNRQGLI
+1434 SYVIGQYLYDRQGRVARFI
-1449 YRYVDKQA
+1449 DGQVPGK
-1457 SGRSCTYGYDLTGRL
+1457 SCTYGYDLTDRL

-1483 SYTYDA
+1483 TYTYDA

-1498 TIPGGSR
+1498 TLPGGSR

-1532 ELGRLSSIKRNGGKH
+1532 ELGRLSTIKRNGGKH
-1547 VTEFTYGAAPDG
+1547 TTTYTYETASDG
-1559 GATGRVTSI
+1559 GQTGRVKTV
-1568 KNGSETITYGY
+1568 KNGSHSENYTYDIWGNVTKVTENSSQTGKAYAY
-1579 DARGYVTS
+1579 DAQ
-1587 ETKGGKTRRYH
+1587 
-1598 YDAKGQLIREDD
+1598 GQLIREYD
-1610 PVQGK
+1610 PDKKVWLGYK
-1615 TFLYSYDTGGAMA
+1615 YDAGGNLTEVRSYPAAEGGSPEGEGTVIKKFVYGTAWKDQLTAM
-1628 EIRAYALTDA
+1628 
-1638 KDLTGLHYEKKT
+1638 
-1650 FGRGGAWTDQML
+1650 
-1662 TVDGQVYT
+1662 TVEGTTRNFT
-1670 YDAVGNLLADGK
+1670 YDANGNLLSDGK
-1682 RTYTWQMGSQL
+1682 YTYSWTKGSLL

-1698 DGLEAAYTYDA
+1698 DSLEATYTYDA

-1726 TAGSRILAEKKN
+1726 TAGGSILAEKKN
-1738 GTWQQYLYD
+1738 EKWQQYLYD
-1747 GDGQLTAMTYK
+1747 GSGQLMAIRYK
-1758 GKDYYFIRDNLRVI
+1758 GADYYYIRDGLMCI
-1772 TGLVDSE
+1772 TGLVDAN
-1779 GKAVVNYRYNS
+1779 GGAVVNYRYDS
-1790 WGKLLSITGSMAE
+1790 WGKLISITGSMAGT
-1803 SLGKDNP
+1803 LGKDNP
-1810 YRYKGYYYDEETGM
+1810 YRFKGYYYDEETGM
-1824 YYLKNRYYDPEICRF
+1824 YYLKSRYYQPEICRF
-1839 ISADDVTVMIDSPM
+1839 ISADERISGIGGIMRGYNMYSYCFNNPINMIDPSGNWPAFI
-1853 SLGDKNLYAYSD
+1853 KNI
-1865 NDPINKKD
+1865 INAVKNTATNIVNGVKHTV
-1873 EDGDL
+1873 
-1878 PQFVVMGLVGAAANV
+1878 QQARKFVSKYVGTAINV
-1893 GISFVAAKATG
+1893 GKEKTTSR
-1904 QDYGWK
+1904 QYG
-1910 DALIDAAVGALN
+1910 V
-1922 AIVPAY
+1922 
-1928 KVKEVSR
+1928 
-1935 LYKYKKVIEH
+1935 
-1945 VVNRGIS
+1945 
-1952 MMGEVLKTGFT
+1952 
-1963 KETWGSVALVL
+1963 
-1974 VAPDV
+1974 V
-1979 ATYGD
+1979 ATYEKGIGYNKNFSTG
-1984 DKALKD
+1984 KAVNAYTNVPENPLEVWEYGSGLDININNYGLSIQKGAENAFAFHLKN
-1990 KLITLGTNSIFGMG
+1990 ISVEVGANSLG
-2004 YSLTTS
+2004 
-2010 ACRQAYK
+2010 
-2017 SSGSRSSRSSKQS
+2017 
-2030 GYKVL
+2030 
-2035 KKRLVKRGH
+2035 
-2044 FAYQEIQYMYNGRIY
+2044 
-2059 YNRVYM
+2059 RVYGKYTYSIGDGYGYTKLSINFPEIMAVAVLAAYAPEMLAAAGTVGVTIPIFN

>member
-35 AIYGTPVHYMRDGR
+35 AIYGTPVHYMKDGR

-63 PPSDEDEIESEEG
+63 PPSDEDEIESEE
-76 EESIAMQS
+76 STAMQS
-84 ADSGDAETGVKV
+84 ADSGDEGTGVKI
-96 HAVDPAEDAGPAGED
+96 HALDPAADGESAGED
-111 TGSGDVANIAGSFRV
+111 TGSGDVANIAGSFHV

-163 SADAVD
+163 SADDAM
-169 SEQKSADLPEAQ
+169 
-181 AVGNGGADDIG
+181 
-192 SADNAVKDHAG
+192 NAHAG
-203 NADPTAAYAV
+203 NTDPTAAYEV
-213 PNLESRVLY
+213 PHLESRVRY

-303 LTLTDDGG
+303 LTLTDGGG

-324 GEWLGAEDRAYP
+324 GEWLGAEDRVYP

-370 MLKTGRVDGS
+370 LLKTGRVDGS

-394 RADQMITSAWLWLT
+394 RADQMITSAWFWLT

-449 AVYQTDEAD
+449 AVYQTDGQD
-458 QQGFDITNLVKDW
+458 TQGFDITNLVKDW

-552 FSLSGSRLPVG
+552 FSLGGSRLPVG

-631 KLTFAEGDSEAR
+631 KLTFADGDSEAR

-693 VTLGYDSSGHLVTV
+693 VTLVYDSSGHLVTV
-707 KTPSGQEKRFV
+707 KTPSGQEKKFA

-744 MLKGITDP
+744 MLKGITDT

-862 WNGYGSSS
+862 WNSYGSSS
-870 TVKVDEE
+870 AVKVDEE

-909 PAGRT
+909 PAGKT

-926 ELGEK
+926 GLGEK

-968 PSGSTPVK
+968 PSGSAPVK

-1009 TNVDL
+1009 TNVDF
-1014 SSGLDGFVKAGNA
+1014 SSGLDGFKKAGNA

-1238 ARSDANMCYTFVYD
+1238 AKSDANMCYTFVYD
-1252 TYGNPLTARTVNPAA
+1252 TYGNPLTARTVNPSA

-1295 APEGMKIAYEWDVNR
+1295 VPERTKSSYDWDVNK
-1310 GQLKKTTDASGQSV
+1310 GLLKSV
-1324 SYAYDTMGRI
+1324 SVGGRQTAYSYDSVGRLTK
-1334 IRVSGRASSGF
+1334 VSGKAHVGGV
-1345 SEADIHESYTY
+1345 ETQVQVQYGY
-1356 EKDRLTKIRH
+1356 EKDRLAKITH
-1366 HGCDYTF
+1366 NGFDYAFT
-1373 AYDGFGNG
+1373 YDGFGNRKS
-1381 TEVAIAGTKIISHS
+1381 VKIAGTEAVSHT
-1395 YGERN
+1395 YGDRN
-1400 GLLTKSL
+1400 GQLLKSTYA
-1407 WGNGWEISYSYD
+1407 NGWEVTYTYD
-1419 SMDRLTGVT
+1419 NLDRVT
-1428 AKKDGT
+1428 EVKAAKNGT
-1434 SYPLYTQAYNRQGLI
+1434 SYTIGRYI
-1449 YRYVDKQA
+1449 YDKLGRVARFVDGQVPGK
-1457 SGRSCTYGYDLTGRL
+1457 SCTYGYDLTDRL

-1483 SYTYDA
+1483 TYTYDA

-1498 TIPGGSR
+1498 TLPGGSR

-1532 ELGRLSSIKRNGGKH
+1532 ELGRLSTIKRNGGRH
-1547 VTEFTYGAAPDG
+1547 TTAYTYETASDG
-1559 GATGRVTSI
+1559 GQTGRVKTV
-1568 KNGSETITYGY
+1568 KNGSHSENYTYDTWGNVTKVTENSSQSGKAYAY
-1579 DARGYVTS
+1579 DAQ
-1587 ETKGGKTRRYH
+1587 
-1598 YDAKGQLIREDD
+1598 GQLIREYD
-1610 PVQGK
+1610 PDKKVWLGYK
-1615 TFLYSYDTGGAMA
+1615 YDAGGNMTEVRSYPAAENGDPEGEGTVIKKFAYGSAWKDQLTAM
-1628 EIRAYALTDA
+1628 
-1638 KDLTGLHYEKKT
+1638 
-1650 FGRGGAWTDQML
+1650 
-1662 TVDGQVYT
+1662 TVEGTTRNFT
-1670 YDAVGNLLADGK
+1670 YDANGNLLSDGK
-1682 RTYTWQMGSQL
+1682 YTYSWTKGSLL

-1698 DGLEAAYTYDA
+1698 DSLEAAYTYDA

-1726 TAGSRILAEKKN
+1726 TAGGSILAEKKN
-1738 GTWQQYLYD
+1738 GKWQQYLYD
-1747 GDGQLTAMTYK
+1747 GSGQLMAIRYK
-1758 GKDYYFIRDNLRVI
+1758 GADYYYIRDGLMCI
-1772 TGLVDSE
+1772 TGLVDAN
-1779 GKAVVNYRYNS
+1779 GGAVVNYRYDS
-1790 WGKLLSITGSMAE
+1790 WGKLISITGSMAGT
-1803 SLGKDNP
+1803 LGKDNP
-1810 YRYKGYYYDEETGM
+1810 YRYKGYYYDDETGM
-1824 YYLKNRYYDPEICRF
+1824 YYISVRYYNPEIARF
-1839 ISADDVTVMIDSPM
+1839 INTDTEDILDISSH
-1853 SLGDKNLYAYSD
+1853 LYDKNLYAYCD
-1865 NDPINKKD
+1865 NNPIMRKD
-1873 EDGDL
+1873 TGGEFWTIAAGALIGAVISAGIEFGMELAFDGKIDAGSI
-1878 PQFVVMGLVGAAANV
+1878 GLAALSGAAGGAL
-1893 GISFVAAKATG
+1893 AATG
-1904 QDYGWK
+1904 FGYGGQIIGNAAISGVSEVISQIRSGNRNIK
-1910 DALIDAAVGALN
+1910 SIAANAGAMAAVGAASVYIGGKGIRAQGEPYRKSIDNLKRVRGN
-1922 AIVPAY
+1922 
-1928 KVKEVSR
+1928 VS
-1935 LYKYKKVIEH
+1935 
-1945 VVNRGIS
+1945 
-1952 MMGEVLKTGFT
+1952 
-1963 KETWGSVALVL
+1963 
-1974 VAPDV
+1974 
-1979 ATYGD
+1979 
-1984 DKALKD
+1984 KALSNPK
-1990 KLITLGTNSIFGMG
+1990 G
-2004 YSLTTS
+2004 YRHQINR
-2010 ACRQAYK
+2010 A
-2017 SSGSRSSRSSKQS
+2017 
-2030 GYKVL
+2030 
-2035 KKRLVKRGH
+2035 VKRH
-2044 FAYQEIQYMYNGRIY
+2044 RITTRRTIKSTTKSFAAASFFSNILGRVKSFFG
-2059 YNRVYM
+2059 R

>member
-96 HAVDPAEDAGPAGED
+96 HALDPAADGESAGED

-135 NMVRLGEGET
+135 NMVRLGEGDT

-163 SADAVD
+163 SADDAM
-169 SEQKSADLPEAQ
+169 
-181 AVGNGGADDIG
+181 
-192 SADNAVKDHAG
+192 NAHAG
-203 NADPTAAYAV
+203 NTDPTAAYEV
-213 PNLESRVLY
+213 PHLESRVRY

-303 LTLTDDGG
+303 LTLTDGGG

-324 GEWLGAEDRAYP
+324 GEWLGAEDRVYP

-370 MLKTGRVDGS
+370 LLKTGRVDGS

-437 NRPGYDGQVIDY
+437 NRPGYDEQVIDY
-449 AVYQTDEAD
+449 AVYQTDGQD
-458 QQGFDITNLVKDW
+458 TQGFDITNLVKDW

-509 ILIQYVNYSGLESF
+509 ILIQYVNYSGLEGF

-552 FSLSGSRLPVG
+552 FSLGGSRLPVG

-655 FAEGTGL
+655 FAEKTGL
-662 LTKIM
+662 LTKIV

-693 VTLGYDSSGHLVTV
+693 VALVYDSSGHLVTV
-707 KTPSGQEKRFV
+707 KTPSGQEKKFA
-718 YDSSGHLTGITDADG
+718 YDSSGHLTGITDEDG

-851 RLKGTFDGLKG
+851 RLKGTFDGLRG

-870 TVKVDEE
+870 AVKVDEE

-887 KCIRFTSSNASAYG
+887 KCIRFTSSDASAYG

-926 ELGEK
+926 GLGEK

-939 KEDQTEIARHTENIR
+939 KEDQTEIARYTENIR

-968 PSGSTPVK
+968 PSGSAPVK

-1009 TNVDL
+1009 TNVDF
-1014 SSGLDGFVKAGNA
+1014 SSGLDGFKKAGNA

-1252 TYGNPLTARTVNPAA
+1252 TYGNPLTARTVNPSA

-1295 APEGMKIAYEWDVNR
+1295 VPERTKSSYDWDVNK
-1310 GQLKKTTDASGQSV
+1310 GLLKSV
-1324 SYAYDTMGRI
+1324 SVGGRQTAYSYDSVGRLTK
-1334 IRVSGRASSGF
+1334 VSGKAQVGGV
-1345 SEADIHESYTY
+1345 ETQVQVQYGY
-1356 EKDRLTKIRH
+1356 EKDRLAKITH
-1366 HGCDYTF
+1366 NGFDYAFT
-1373 AYDGFGNG
+1373 YDGFGNRKS
-1381 TEVAIAGTKIISHS
+1381 VKIAGTEAVSHT
-1395 YGERN
+1395 YGDRN
-1400 GLLTKSL
+1400 GQLLKSTYA
-1407 WGNGWEISYSYD
+1407 NGWEVAYTYD
-1419 SMDRLTGVT
+1419 SMDRVT
-1428 AKKDGT
+1428 QVKAVKGSS
-1434 SYPLYTQAYNRQGLI
+1434 SYVIGQYLYDRQGRVARFI
-1449 YRYVDKQA
+1449 DGQVPGK
-1457 SGRSCTYGYDLTGRL
+1457 SCTYGYDLTDRL

-1483 SYTYDA
+1483 TYTYDA

-1498 TIPGGSR
+1498 TLPGGSR

-1532 ELGRLSSIKRNGGKH
+1532 ELGRLSTIKRNGGKH
-1547 VTEFTYGAAPDG
+1547 TTTYTYETASDG
-1559 GATGRVTSI
+1559 GQTGRVKTV
-1568 KNGSETITYGY
+1568 KNGSHSENYTYDIWGNVTKVTENSSQTGKAYAY
-1579 DARGYVTS
+1579 DAQ
-1587 ETKGGKTRRYH
+1587 
-1598 YDAKGQLIREDD
+1598 GQLIREYD
-1610 PVQGK
+1610 PDKKVWLGYK
-1615 TFLYSYDTGGAMA
+1615 YDAGGNLTEVRSYPAAEGGSPEGEGTVIKKFVYGTAWKDQLTAM
-1628 EIRAYALTDA
+1628 
-1638 KDLTGLHYEKKT
+1638 
-1650 FGRGGAWTDQML
+1650 
-1662 TVDGQVYT
+1662 TVEGTTRNFT
-1670 YDAVGNLLADGK
+1670 YDANGNLLSDGK
-1682 RTYTWQMGSQL
+1682 YTYSWTKGSLL

-1698 DGLEAAYTYDA
+1698 DSLEATYTYDA

-1726 TAGSRILAEKKN
+1726 TAGGSILAEKKN
-1738 GTWQQYLYD
+1738 EKWQQYLYD
-1747 GDGQLTAMTYK
+1747 GSGQLMAIRYK
-1758 GKDYYFIRDNLRVI
+1758 GADYYYIRDGLMCI
-1772 TGLVDSE
+1772 TGLVDAN
-1779 GKAVVNYRYNS
+1779 GGAVVNYRYDS
-1790 WGKLLSITGSMAE
+1790 WGKLISITGSMAGT
-1803 SLGKDNP
+1803 LGKDNP
-1810 YRYKGYYYDEETGM
+1810 YRFKGYYYDEETGM
-1824 YYLKNRYYDPEICRF
+1824 YYLKSRYYQPEICRF
-1839 ISADDVTVMIDSPM
+1839 ISADERISGIGGIMRGYNMYSYCFNNPINMIDPSGNWPAFI
-1853 SLGDKNLYAYSD
+1853 KNI
-1865 NDPINKKD
+1865 INAVKNTATNIVNGVKHTV
-1873 EDGDL
+1873 
-1878 PQFVVMGLVGAAANV
+1878 QQARKFVSKYVGTAINV
-1893 GISFVAAKATG
+1893 GKEKTTSR
-1904 QDYGWK
+1904 QYG
-1910 DALIDAAVGALN
+1910 V
-1922 AIVPAY
+1922 
-1928 KVKEVSR
+1928 
-1935 LYKYKKVIEH
+1935 
-1945 VVNRGIS
+1945 
-1952 MMGEVLKTGFT
+1952 
-1963 KETWGSVALVL
+1963 
-1974 VAPDV
+1974 V
-1979 ATYGD
+1979 ATYEKGIGYNKNFSTG
-1984 DKALKD
+1984 KAVNAYTNVPENPLEVWEYGSGLDININNYGLSIQKGAENAFAFHLKN
-1990 KLITLGTNSIFGMG
+1990 ISVEVGANSLG
-2004 YSLTTS
+2004 
-2010 ACRQAYK
+2010 
-2017 SSGSRSSRSSKQS
+2017 
-2030 GYKVL
+2030 
-2035 KKRLVKRGH
+2035 
-2044 FAYQEIQYMYNGRIY
+2044 
-2059 YNRVYM
+2059 RVYGKYTYSIGDGYGYTKLSINFPEIMAVAVLAAYAPEMLAAAGTVGVTIPIFN

>member
-35 AIYGTPVHYMRDGR
+35 AIYGTPVHYMKDGR

-63 PPSDEDEIESEEG
+63 PPSDEDEIESEE
-76 EESIAMQS
+76 STAMQS
-84 ADSGDAETGVKV
+84 ADSGDEGTGVKI
-96 HAVDPAEDAGPAGED
+96 HALDPAADGESAGED
-111 TGSGDVANIAGSFRV
+111 TGSGDVANIAGSFHV

-203 NADPTAAYAV
+203 NADPTAVYAV

-303 LTLTDDGG
+303 LTLTDDDG

-324 GEWLGAEDRAYP
+324 GEWLGAEDRVYP

-394 RADQMITSAWLWLT
+394 RADQMITSAWFWLT

-509 ILIQYVNYSGLESF
+509 ILIRYVNYSGLESF

-552 FSLSGSRLPVG
+552 FSLGGSRLPVG

-631 KLTFAEGDSEAR
+631 KLTFADGDSEAR
-643 YTITDKSGTKLC
+643 YTIMDKSGTKLC

-662 LTKIM
+662 LTKIV

-693 VTLGYDSSGHLVTV
+693 VTLVYDSSGHLVAV
-707 KTPSGQEKRFV
+707 KTPSGQEKKFA
-718 YDSSGHLTGITDADG
+718 YDSSGHLTGITDEDG

-870 TVKVDEE
+870 AVKVDEE

-887 KCIRFTSSNASAYG
+887 KCIRFTSSDASAYG

-926 ELGEK
+926 GLGEK

-968 PSGSTPVK
+968 PSGSAPVK

-997 EEGEAASRFNLM
+997 EEGEAASCFNLM
-1009 TNVDL
+1009 TNVDF
-1014 SSGLDGFVKAGNA
+1014 SSGLDGFKKAGNA

-1181 YGNTFVYDD
+1181 YGTTFVYDD

-1238 ARSDANMCYTFVYD
+1238 ARSDANMCYTFEYD
-1252 TYGNPLTARTVNPAA
+1252 THGNPLTARTVNPAA
-1267 ETDAKKAMTSK
+1267 ETDAKKAMTSW
-1278 ATYTTGTA
+1278 ATYISG
-1286 AGQYMATQT
+1286 GQYMATQT

-1559 GATGRVTSI
+1559 GATGRVASI

-1587 ETKGGKTRRYH
+1587 ETRGGKTHRYQ
-1598 YDAKGQLIREDD
+1598 YDAKGQLVREDD

-1738 GTWQQYLYD
+1738 GTWQHYLYD
-1747 GDGQLTAMTYK
+1747 GSGQLIAIRYK
-1758 GKDYYFIRDNLRVI
+1758 GADYYYVQDALMDII
-1772 TGLVDSE
+1772 GLVDSD
-1779 GKAVVNYRYNS
+1779 GKTVVNYSYNS
-1790 WGKLLSITGSMAE
+1790 WGKLLGITGSMAE

-1824 YYLKNRYYDPEICRF
+1824 YYLKSRYYNPEICRF
-1839 ISADDVTVMIDSPM
+1839 ISADDVELTRVSPM
-1853 SLGDKNLYAYSD
+1853 ALSDKNLYAYCD
-1865 NDPINKKD
+1865 NNPIMRRD
-1873 EDGDL
+1873 TSGELWGFIL
-1878 PQFVVMGLVGAAANV
+1878 AGAAI
-1893 GISFVAAKATG
+1893 G
-1904 QDYGWK
+1904 
-1910 DALIDAAVGALN
+1910 AAVGAVTQIADN
-1922 AIVPAY
+1922 AISGRDLGDGVLLSAVGGAITGAVGATGLGALGQAY
-1928 KVKEVSR
+1928 VSGAVSAATDVITQVKDSGKGMKGLKQVDWVQVNVSFALGAVSGAAGGNGLLHKGSEVTKARRVYQRAVKGIQNRRWSSR
-1935 LYKYKKVIEH
+1935 RATGHLVRSSRNLRRVSISNYKKSGGKSLGMSMLTMVIKKVIPF
-1945 VVNRGIS
+1945 
-1952 MMGEVLKTGFT
+1952 L
-1963 KETWGSVALVL
+1963 
-1974 VAPDV
+1974 
-1979 ATYGD
+1979 
-1984 DKALKD
+1984 
-1990 KLITLGTNSIFGMG
+1990 
-2004 YSLTTS
+2004 
-2010 ACRQAYK
+2010 
-2017 SSGSRSSRSSKQS
+2017 
-2030 GYKVL
+2030 
-2035 KKRLVKRGH
+2035 
-2044 FAYQEIQYMYNGRIY
+2044 
-2059 YNRVYM
+2059 

>member
-35 AIYGTPVHYMRDGR
+35 AIYGTPVHYMKDGR

-96 HAVDPAEDAGPAGED
+96 HALDPAADGESAGED
-111 TGSGDVANIAGSFRV
+111 TGSGDVANIAGSFHV

-135 NMVRLGEGET
+135 NMVRLGEGDT

-163 SADAVD
+163 SADDAM
-169 SEQKSADLPEAQ
+169 
-181 AVGNGGADDIG
+181 
-192 SADNAVKDHAG
+192 NAHAG
-203 NADPTAAYAV
+203 NTDPTAAYEV
-213 PNLESRVLY
+213 PHLESRVRY

-370 MLKTGRVDGS
+370 LLKTGRVDGS

-509 ILIQYVNYSGLESF
+509 ILIRYVNYSGLEGF

-552 FSLSGSRLPVG
+552 FSLGGSRLPVG
-563 LSHVYNSSEA
+563 LSHVYTSSEA

-655 FAEGTGL
+655 FAEKTGQ

-693 VTLGYDSSGHLVTV
+693 VTLVYDSSGYLVTV
-707 KTPSGQEKRFV
+707 KTPSGQEKEFA
-718 YDSSGHLTGITDADG
+718 YDSSGHLTGITDEDG

-851 RLKGTFDGLKG
+851 RLKGTFDGLRG

-870 TVKVDEE
+870 AVKVDEE

-887 KCIRFTSSNASAYG
+887 KCIRFTSSDASAYG

-926 ELGEK
+926 GLGEK

-968 PSGSTPVK
+968 PSGSAPVK

-1009 TNVDL
+1009 TNVDF
-1014 SSGLDGFVKAGNA
+1014 SSGLDGFKKAGNA

-1252 TYGNPLTARTVNPAA
+1252 TYGNPLTARTVNPFA

-1295 APEGMKIAYEWDVNR
+1295 VPERTKSSYDWDVNK
-1310 GQLKKTTDASGQSV
+1310 GLLKSV
-1324 SYAYDTMGRI
+1324 SVGGRQTAYSYDSVGRLTK
-1334 IRVSGRASSGF
+1334 VSGKAQVGGV
-1345 SEADIHESYTY
+1345 ETQVQVQYGY
-1356 EKDRLTKIRH
+1356 EKDRLAKITH
-1366 HGCDYTF
+1366 NGFDYAFT
-1373 AYDGFGNG
+1373 YDGFGNRKS
-1381 TEVAIAGTKIISHS
+1381 VKIAGTEAVSHT
-1395 YGERN
+1395 YGDRN
-1400 GLLTKSL
+1400 GQLLKSTYA
-1407 WGNGWEISYSYD
+1407 NGWEVAYTYD
-1419 SMDRLTGVT
+1419 SMDRVT
-1428 AKKDGT
+1428 QVKAVKGSS
-1434 SYPLYTQAYNRQGLI
+1434 SYVIGQYLYDRQGRVARFI
-1449 YRYVDKQA
+1449 DGQVPGK
-1457 SGRSCTYGYDLTGRL
+1457 SCTYGYDLTDRL

-1483 SYTYDA
+1483 TYTYDA

-1498 TIPGGSR
+1498 TLPGGSR

-1532 ELGRLSSIKRNGGKH
+1532 ELGRLSTIKRNGGKH
-1547 VTEFTYGAAPDG
+1547 TTTYTYETASDG
-1559 GATGRVTSI
+1559 GQTGRVKTV
-1568 KNGSETITYGY
+1568 KNGSHSENYTYDIWGNVTKVTENSSQTGKAYAY
-1579 DARGYVTS
+1579 DAQ
-1587 ETKGGKTRRYH
+1587 
-1598 YDAKGQLIREDD
+1598 GQLIREYD
-1610 PVQGK
+1610 PDKKVWLGYK
-1615 TFLYSYDTGGAMA
+1615 YDAGGNLTEVRSYPAAEGGSPEGEGTVIKKFVYGTAWKDQLTAM
-1628 EIRAYALTDA
+1628 
-1638 KDLTGLHYEKKT
+1638 
-1650 FGRGGAWTDQML
+1650 
-1662 TVDGQVYT
+1662 TVEGTTRNFT
-1670 YDAVGNLLADGK
+1670 YDANGNLLSDGK
-1682 RTYTWQMGSQL
+1682 YTYSWTKGSLL

-1709 SGIRTSKTVN
+1709 SGIRTSKIVN

-1726 TAGSRILAEKKN
+1726 TAGGSILAEKKN
-1738 GTWQQYLYD
+1738 GKWQQYLDD
-1747 GDGQLTAMTYK
+1747 GSGQLMAIRYK
-1758 GKDYYFIRDNLRVI
+1758 GADYYYIRDGLMCI
-1772 TGLVDSE
+1772 TGLVDAN
-1779 GKAVVNYRYNS
+1779 GGAVVNYRYDS
-1790 WGKLLSITGSMAE
+1790 WGKLISITGSMAGT
-1803 SLGKDNP
+1803 LGKDNP
-1810 YRYKGYYYDEETGM
+1810 YRYKGYYYDDETGM
-1824 YYLKNRYYDPEICRF
+1824 YYLKSRYYQPEICRF
-1839 ISADDVTVMIDSPM
+1839 ISADVYIATELNMNGSNMYSYCKNNPVMLMDS
-1853 SLGDKNLYAYSD
+1853 
-1865 NDPINKKD
+1865 
-1873 EDGDL
+1873 DGSFAIL
-1878 PQFVVMGLVGAAANV
+1878 AIAGAFLAEKATSMIVGAVVNV
-1893 GISFVAAKATG
+1893 ATTAITAGILGEEYTL
-1904 QDYGWK
+1904 K
-1910 DALIDAAVGALN
+1910 DAVMAAVTGAVGASGPAGPLAAGLISGFVTYACSKEQGESGKTSLTN
-1922 AIVPAY
+1922 A
-1928 KVKEVSR
+1928 
-1935 LYKYKKVIEH
+1935 VIS
-1945 VVNRGIS
+1945 GA
-1952 MMGEVLKTGFT
+1952 F
-1963 KETWGSVALVL
+1963 
-1974 VAPDV
+1974 
-1979 ATYGD
+1979 
-1984 DKALKD
+1984 
-1990 KLITLGTNSIFGMG
+1990 TLGSTG
-2004 YSLTTS
+2004 SLATLLTSSSLIKTATEVEIKLSTS
-2010 ACRQAYK
+2010 AAIGATCDFGYNLMSAGVSKAYNGAVHASKKGKINIQAYAIA
-2017 SSGSRSSRSSKQS
+2017 SAIQAAVYTARSMRKTQNNRRKQ
-2030 GYKVL
+2030 GWIDL
-2035 KKRLVKRGH
+2035 EGIKKRRT
-2044 FAYQEIQYMYNGRIY
+2044 YN
-2059 YNRVYM
+2059 

>member
-96 HAVDPAEDAGPAGED
+96 HALDPAADGESAGED

-135 NMVRLGEGET
+135 NMVRLGEGDT

-163 SADAVD
+163 SADDAM
-169 SEQKSADLPEAQ
+169 
-181 AVGNGGADDIG
+181 
-192 SADNAVKDHAG
+192 NAHAG
-203 NADPTAAYAV
+203 NTDPTAAYEV
-213 PNLESRVLY
+213 PHLESRVRY

-370 MLKTGRVDGS
+370 LLKTGRVDGS

-437 NRPGYDGQVIDY
+437 NRPGYDEQVIDY
-449 AVYQTDEAD
+449 AVYQTDGQD
-458 QQGFDITNLVKDW
+458 TQGFDITNLVKDW

-509 ILIQYVNYSGLESF
+509 ILIQYVNYSGLEGF

-552 FSLSGSRLPVG
+552 FSLGGSRLPVG

-655 FAEGTGL
+655 FAEKTGL
-662 LTKIM
+662 LTKIT

-693 VTLGYDSSGHLVTV
+693 VALVYDSSGHLVTV
-707 KTPSGQEKRFV
+707 KTPSGQEKRFA
-718 YDSSGHLTGITDADG
+718 YDSSGHLTGITDEDG

-851 RLKGTFDGLKG
+851 RLKGTFDGLRG

-870 TVKVDEE
+870 AVKVDEE

-887 KCIRFTSSNASAYG
+887 KCIRFTSSDASAYG

-926 ELGEK
+926 GLGEK

-1009 TNVDL
+1009 TNVDF
-1014 SSGLDGFVKAGNA
+1014 SNGLDGFKKAGNA

-1044 PAKSGLGRNVF
+1044 PSKSGLGRNVF

-1122 GKNGNNYQYLEFGAD
+1122 GKNGNSYQYLEFGAD

-1213 NMKKLIDAKGNAFK
+1213 NMKKLIDAKGKAFK

-1238 ARSDANMCYTFVYD
+1238 AKSDANMCYTFVYD

-1295 APEGMKIAYEWDVNR
+1295 VPERTKSSYDWDVNK
-1310 GQLKKTTDASGQSV
+1310 GLLKSV
-1324 SYAYDTMGRI
+1324 SVGGRQTAYSYDSVGRLTK
-1334 IRVSGRASSGF
+1334 VSGKAHVGGV
-1345 SEADIHESYTY
+1345 ETQVQVQYGY
-1356 EKDRLTKIRH
+1356 EKDRLAKITH
-1366 HGCDYTF
+1366 NGFDYAFT
-1373 AYDGFGNG
+1373 YDGFGNRKS
-1381 TEVAIAGTKIISHS
+1381 VKIAGTEAVSHT
-1395 YGERN
+1395 YGDRN
-1400 GLLTKSL
+1400 GQLLKSTYA
-1407 WGNGWEISYSYD
+1407 NGWEVAYTYD
-1419 SMDRLTGVT
+1419 SMDRVT
-1428 AKKDGT
+1428 QVKAVKGSS
-1434 SYPLYTQAYNRQGLI
+1434 SYVIGQYLYDRQGRVARFI
-1449 YRYVDKQA
+1449 DGQVPGK
-1457 SGRSCTYGYDLTGRL
+1457 SCTYGYDLTDRL

-1483 SYTYDA
+1483 TYTYDA

-1498 TIPGGSR
+1498 TLPGGSR

-1512 KDSRETSVT
+1512 KDNRETSVT

-1532 ELGRLSSIKRNGGKH
+1532 ELGRLSTIKRNGGKH
-1547 VTEFTYGAAPDG
+1547 TTTYTYETASDG
-1559 GATGRVTSI
+1559 GQTGRVKTV
-1568 KNGSETITYGY
+1568 KNGSHSENYTYDIWGNVTKVTENSSQTGKAYAY
-1579 DARGYVTS
+1579 DAQ
-1587 ETKGGKTRRYH
+1587 
-1598 YDAKGQLIREDD
+1598 GQLIREYD
-1610 PVQGK
+1610 PDKKVWLGYK
-1615 TFLYSYDTGGAMA
+1615 YDAGGNLTEVRSYPAAEGGSPEGEGTVIKKFAYGTAWKDQLAAM
-1628 EIRAYALTDA
+1628 
-1638 KDLTGLHYEKKT
+1638 
-1650 FGRGGAWTDQML
+1650 
-1662 TVDGQVYT
+1662 TVEGTTRKFT
-1670 YDAVGNLLADGK
+1670 YDANGNLLSDGK
-1682 RTYTWQMGSQL
+1682 YTYSWTKGSLL

-1698 DGLEAAYTYDA
+1698 DSLEATYTYDA

-1726 TAGSRILAEKKN
+1726 TAGGSILAEKKN
-1738 GTWQQYLYD
+1738 GKWQQYLYD
-1747 GDGQLTAMTYK
+1747 GSGQLMAIRYK
-1758 GKDYYFIRDNLRVI
+1758 GADYYYIRDGLMCI
-1772 TGLVDSE
+1772 TGLVDAN
-1779 GKAVVNYRYNS
+1779 GGAVVNYRYDS
-1790 WGKLLSITGSMAE
+1790 WGKLISITGSMAGT
-1803 SLGKDNP
+1803 LGKDNP
-1810 YRYKGYYYDEETGM
+1810 YRYKGYYYDDETGM
-1824 YYLKNRYYDPEICRF
+1824 YYLKSRYYQPEICRF
-1839 ISADDVTVMIDSPM
+1839 ISADVYIATELNMNGSNMYSYCKNNPVMLMDS
-1853 SLGDKNLYAYSD
+1853 
-1865 NDPINKKD
+1865 
-1873 EDGDL
+1873 DGSFAIL
-1878 PQFVVMGLVGAAANV
+1878 AIAGAFLAEKATSMIVGAVVNV
-1893 GISFVAAKATG
+1893 ATTAITAGILGEEYTL
-1904 QDYGWK
+1904 K
-1910 DALIDAAVGALN
+1910 DAVMAAVTGAVGASGPAGPLAAGLISGFVTYACSKEQGESGKTSLTN
-1922 AIVPAY
+1922 AVISGAFTLGSTGSLATLLTSSSLI
-1928 KVKEVSR
+1928 KTATEVEIKLS
-1935 LYKYKKVIEH
+1935 
-1945 VVNRGIS
+1945 
-1952 MMGEVLKTGFT
+1952 T
-1963 KETWGSVALVL
+1963 SVAIG
-1974 VAPDV
+1974 
-1979 ATYGD
+1979 ATCDFGYNLMSAGVS
-1984 DKALKD
+1984 KAYNGAVHASK
-1990 KLITLGTNSIFGMG
+1990 KGKINI
-2004 YSLTTS
+2004 
-2010 ACRQAYK
+2010 QAYAIA
-2017 SSGSRSSRSSKQS
+2017 SAIQAAVYTARSMRKTQNNRRKQ
-2030 GYKVL
+2030 GWIDL
-2035 KKRLVKRGH
+2035 EGIKKRRT
-2044 FAYQEIQYMYNGRIY
+2044 YN
-2059 YNRVYM
+2059 

>member
-1 MSQELI
+1 MSKELI

-35 AIYGTPVHYMRDGR
+35 AIYGTPVHYMKDGR

-63 PPSDEDEIESEEG
+63 PPSDEDEIESEE
-76 EESIAMQS
+76 STAMQS
-84 ADSGDAETGVKV
+84 ADSGDEGTGVKV
-96 HAVDPAEDAGPAGED
+96 HALDPAADGESAGED
-111 TGSGDVANIAGSFRV
+111 TGSGDVANIAGSFHV

-192 SADNAVKDHAG
+192 SADNAVNDHAG

-303 LTLTDDGG
+303 LTLTDGGG

-324 GEWLGAEDRAYP
+324 GEWLGAEDRVYP

-370 MLKTGRVDGS
+370 LLKTGRVDGS

-394 RADQMITSAWLWLT
+394 RADQMITSAWFWLT

-631 KLTFAEGDSEAR
+631 KLTFADGDSEAR

-662 LTKIM
+662 LTKIV

-693 VTLGYDSSGHLVTV
+693 VTLVYDSSGHLVTV
-707 KTPSGQEKRFV
+707 KTPSGQEKKFA

-870 TVKVDEE
+870 AVKVDEE

-887 KCIRFTSSNASAYG
+887 KCIRFTSSDASAYG

-926 ELGEK
+926 GLGEK

-939 KEDQTEIARHTENIR
+939 KEDQTEIARYTENIR

-968 PSGSTPVK
+968 PSGSAPVK

-1009 TNVDL
+1009 TNVDF
-1014 SSGLDGFVKAGNA
+1014 SSGLDGFKKAGNA

-1081 MASAWGRGQSVPRT
+1081 MAGAWGRGQSVPRT

-1174 LSFFKER
+1174 LAFFKER

-1252 TYGNPLTARTVNPAA
+1252 TYGNPLTARTVNPSA
-1267 ETDAKKAMTSK
+1267 ETDAKKAMTSR
-1278 ATYTTGTA
+1278 ATYISG
-1286 AGQYMATQT
+1286 GQYMATQT

-1505 DVIRAYD
+1505 EVIRAYD

-1559 GATGRVTSI
+1559 GATGRVASI

-1587 ETKGGKTRRYH
+1587 ETRGGKTHRYQ
-1598 YDAKGQLIREDD
+1598 YDAKGQLVREDD

-1662 TVDGQVYT
+1662 TVDGQACV
-1670 YDAVGNLLADGK
+1670 YDAVGNLLTDGK
-1682 RTYTWQMGSQL
+1682 RTYTWQMGGQL

-1758 GKDYYFIRDNLRVI
+1758 GKDYYFIRDNLRAI

-1790 WGKLLSITGSMAE
+1790 WGKLLGITGSMAE

-1824 YYLKNRYYDPEICRF
+1824 YYLKSRYYNPEICRF
-1839 ISADDVTVMIDSPM
+1839 ISADDMELTRVSPM
-1853 SLGDKNLYAYSD
+1853 ALSDKNLYAYCD
-1865 NDPINKKD
+1865 NNPIMRRD
-1873 EDGDL
+1873 TSGELWGFIL
-1878 PQFVVMGLVGAAANV
+1878 AGAAI
-1893 GISFVAAKATG
+1893 G
-1904 QDYGWK
+1904 
-1910 DALIDAAVGALN
+1910 AAVGAVTQIADN
-1922 AIVPAY
+1922 AISGRDLGDGVLLSAVGGAITGAVGATGLGALGQAY
-1928 KVKEVSR
+1928 VSGAVSAATDVITQVKDSGKGMKGLKQVDWVQVNVSFALGAVSGAAGGNGLLHKGSEVTKARRVYQRAVKGIQNRRWSSR
-1935 LYKYKKVIEH
+1935 RATGHLVRSSRNLRRVSISNYKKSGGKSLGMSMLTMVIKKVIPF
-1945 VVNRGIS
+1945 
-1952 MMGEVLKTGFT
+1952 L
-1963 KETWGSVALVL
+1963 
-1974 VAPDV
+1974 
-1979 ATYGD
+1979 
-1984 DKALKD
+1984 
-1990 KLITLGTNSIFGMG
+1990 
-2004 YSLTTS
+2004 
-2010 ACRQAYK
+2010 
-2017 SSGSRSSRSSKQS
+2017 
-2030 GYKVL
+2030 
-2035 KKRLVKRGH
+2035 
-2044 FAYQEIQYMYNGRIY
+2044 
-2059 YNRVYM
+2059 

>member
-35 AIYGTPVHYMRDGR
+35 AIYGTPVHYMKDGR

-63 PPSDEDEIESEEG
+63 PPSDEDEIESEE
-76 EESIAMQS
+76 STALQA
-84 ADSGDAETGVKV
+84 ADSGDEGTGVKV
-96 HAVDPAEDAGPAGED
+96 HALDPAADGESAGED
-111 TGSGDVANIAGSFRV
+111 TGSGDVANIAGSFHV

-135 NMVRLGEGET
+135 NMVRLGEGDT

-239 LKEDLVLKHAEAVKS
+239 LKEDLVLKHAGVVKA
-254 FTWRYAPGEL
+254 FTWRYAPGTL

-370 MLKTGRVDGS
+370 LLKTGRVDGS

-655 FAEGTGL
+655 FAEKTGQ

-707 KTPSGQEKRFV
+707 KTPSGQEKRFA

-870 TVKVDEE
+870 AVKVDEE

-887 KCIRFTSSNASAYG
+887 KCIRFTSSDASAYG

-926 ELGEK
+926 GLGEK

-939 KEDQTEIARHTENIR
+939 KEDQTEIARYTENIR

-968 PSGSTPVK
+968 PSGSAPVK

-1009 TNVDL
+1009 TNVDF
-1014 SSGLDGFVKAGNA
+1014 SSGLDGFKKAGNA

-1238 ARSDANMCYTFVYD
+1238 AKSDANMCYTFVYD
-1252 TYGNPLTARTVNPAA
+1252 TYGNPLTARTVNPSA

-1295 APEGMKIAYEWDVNR
+1295 APEGTKSSYDWDVNK
-1310 GQLKKTTDASGQSV
+1310 GILKSV
-1324 SYAYDTMGRI
+1324 SVGGRQTAYSYDSVGRLTK
-1334 IRVSGRASSGF
+1334 VSGKAQVGGV
-1345 SEADIHESYTY
+1345 ETQVQVQYGY
-1356 EKDRLTKIRH
+1356 EKDRLAKITH
-1366 HGCDYTF
+1366 NGFDYAFT
-1373 AYDGFGNG
+1373 YDGFGNRKS
-1381 TEVAIAGTKIISHS
+1381 VKIAGKEAVSHT
-1395 YGERN
+1395 YGDRN
-1400 GLLTKSL
+1400 GQLLKSTYA
-1407 WGNGWEISYSYD
+1407 NGWEVAYTYD
-1419 SMDRLTGVT
+1419 SMDRVT
-1428 AKKDGT
+1428 QVKAVKGSS
-1434 SYPLYTQAYNRQGLI
+1434 SYVIGQYLYDRQGRVARFI
-1449 YRYVDKQA
+1449 DGQVPGK
-1457 SGRSCTYGYDLTGRL
+1457 SCTYGYDLTDRL

-1483 SYTYDA
+1483 TYTYDA

-1498 TIPGGSR
+1498 TLPGGSR

-1532 ELGRLSSIKRNGGKH
+1532 ELGRLSTIKRNGGKH
-1547 VTEFTYGAAPDG
+1547 TTTYTYETASDG
-1559 GATGRVTSI
+1559 GQTGRVKTV
-1568 KNGSETITYGY
+1568 KNGSHSENYTYDTWGNVTKVTENSSQTGKAYAY
-1579 DARGYVTS
+1579 DAQ
-1587 ETKGGKTRRYH
+1587 
-1598 YDAKGQLIREDD
+1598 GQLIREYD
-1610 PVQGK
+1610 P
-1615 TFLYSYDTGGAMA
+1615 D
-1628 EIRAYALTDA
+1628 
-1638 KDLTGLHYEKKT
+1638 KKLWL
-1650 FGRGGAWTDQML
+1650 G
-1662 TVDGQVYT
+1662 YT
-1670 YDAVGNLLADGK
+1670 YDAGGNMTEVRSYPAAEGGSPEGDGTVIKKFVYGSAWKDQLTAMTMEGTTRNFTYDANGSLLSDGK
-1682 RTYTWQMGSQL
+1682 YTYSWTKGSML

-1726 TAGSRILAEKKN
+1726 TAGGSILAEKKN
-1738 GTWQQYLYD
+1738 GVWQHYLYD
-1747 GDGQLTAMTYK
+1747 GSDQLMAIRYK
-1758 GKDYYFIRDNLRVI
+1758 GADYYYIRDGLMCI
-1772 TGLVDSE
+1772 TGLVDAN
-1779 GKAVVNYRYNS
+1779 GGAVVNYRYDS
-1790 WGKLLSITGSMAE
+1790 WGKLISITGSMAGT
-1803 SLGKDNP
+1803 LGKDNP
-1810 YRYKGYYYDEETGM
+1810 YRYKGYYYDNETGM
-1824 YYLKNRYYDPEICRF
+1824 YYISSRYYNSETYRF
-1839 ISADDVTVMIDSPM
+1839 SSADSIEVLETQDD
-1853 SLGDKNLYAYSD
+1853 LDDLNLYIYCNNNSINCLDPDGTSAIAIGYVAITVLIISYVYISGVRRRKTSKKSYTVSKAYWNKHSHNKYLGYKIISYTAYTVTKKVSEKIKKSKGGKQNIRDSGVANLSD
-1865 NDPINKKD
+1865 
-1873 EDGDL
+1873 
-1878 PQFVVMGLVGAAANV
+1878 
-1893 GISFVAAKATG
+1893 
-1904 QDYGWK
+1904 
-1910 DALIDAAVGALN
+1910 
-1922 AIVPAY
+1922 
-1928 KVKEVSR
+1928 KEVSR
-1935 LYKYKKVIEH
+1935 RARDKSLSPKERQRYKKE
-1945 VVNRGIS
+1945 
-1952 MMGEVLKTGFT
+1952 E
-1963 KETWGSVALVL
+1963 
-1974 VAPDV
+1974 
-1979 ATYGD
+1979 
-1984 DKALKD
+1984 KARELRNKQ
-1990 KLITLGTNSIFGMG
+1990 K
-2004 YSLTTS
+2004 
-2010 ACRQAYK
+2010 RK
-2017 SSGSRSSRSSKQS
+2017 SH
-2030 GYKVL
+2030 Y
-2035 KKRLVKRGH
+2035 
-2044 FAYQEIQYMYNGRIY
+2044 
-2059 YNRVYM
+2059 

>member
-35 AIYGTPVHYMRDGR
+35 AIYGTPVHYMKDGR

-63 PPSDEDEIESEEG
+63 PPSDEDEIESEE
-76 EESIAMQS
+76 STALQA
-84 ADSGDAETGVKV
+84 ADSGDAGTGVKV
-96 HAVDPAEDAGPAGED
+96 HALDPAADGESAGED
-111 TGSGDVANIAGSFRV
+111 TGSGDVANIAGSFHV

-135 NMVRLGEGET
+135 NMVRLGEGDT

-163 SADAVD
+163 SADDAM
-169 SEQKSADLPEAQ
+169 
-181 AVGNGGADDIG
+181 
-192 SADNAVKDHAG
+192 NAHAG
-203 NADPTAAYAV
+203 NTDPTAAYEV
-213 PNLESRVLY
+213 SHLESRVLY

-370 MLKTGRVDGS
+370 LLKTGRVDGS

-509 ILIQYVNYSGLESF
+509 ILIRYVNYSGLESF

-552 FSLSGSRLPVG
+552 FSLGGSRLPVG

-618 DKGEWKDELGLGQ
+618 GKGEWKDELGLGQ

-662 LTKIM
+662 LTKIV

-693 VTLGYDSSGHLVTV
+693 VTLVYDSSGHLVTV
-707 KTPSGQEKRFV
+707 KTPSGQEKKFA

-870 TVKVDEE
+870 AVKVDEE

-887 KCIRFTSSNASAYG
+887 KCIRFTSSDASAYG

-926 ELGEK
+926 GLGEK

-939 KEDQTEIARHTENIR
+939 KEDQTEIARYTENIR

-968 PSGSTPVK
+968 PSGSAPVK

-1009 TNVDL
+1009 TNVDF
-1014 SSGLDGFVKAGNA
+1014 SSGLDGFKKAGNA

-1181 YGNTFVYDD
+1181 YGTTFVYDD

-1252 TYGNPLTARTVNPAA
+1252 TYGNPLTARTVNPSA

-1278 ATYTTGTA
+1278 ATYTTGIA

-1295 APEGMKIAYEWDVNR
+1295 APEGTKSSYDWDVNK
-1310 GQLKKTTDASGQSV
+1310 GLLKSV
-1324 SYAYDTMGRI
+1324 SVGGRQTAYSYDSVGRLTK
-1334 IRVSGRASSGF
+1334 VSGKAHVGGV
-1345 SEADIHESYTY
+1345 ETQVQVQYGY
-1356 EKDRLTKIRH
+1356 EKDRLAKITH
-1366 HGCDYTF
+1366 NGFDYAFT
-1373 AYDGFGNG
+1373 YDGFGNRKS
-1381 TEVAIAGTKIISHS
+1381 VKIAGTEAVSHT
-1395 YGERN
+1395 YGDRN
-1400 GLLTKSL
+1400 GQLLKSTYA
-1407 WGNGWEISYSYD
+1407 NGWEVSYTYD
-1419 SMDRLTGVT
+1419 SMDRVT
-1428 AKKDGT
+1428 QVKAVKGSS
-1434 SYPLYTQAYNRQGLI
+1434 SYVIGQYLYDRQGRVARFI
-1449 YRYVDKQA
+1449 DGQV
-1457 SGRSCTYGYDLTGRL
+1457 SGKSCTYGYDLTDRL

-1483 SYTYDA
+1483 RYTYDA

-1498 TIPGGSR
+1498 TLPGGSR

-1532 ELGRLSSIKRNGGKH
+1532 ELGRLSTIKRNGGRH
-1547 VTEFTYGAAPDG
+1547 TTAYTYETASDG
-1559 GATGRVTSI
+1559 GQTGRVKTV
-1568 KNGSETITYGY
+1568 KNGSHSENYTYDTWGNVTKVTENSSQSGKIYAY
-1579 DARGYVTS
+1579 DAQ
-1587 ETKGGKTRRYH
+1587 
-1598 YDAKGQLIREDD
+1598 GQLIREYD
-1610 PVQGK
+1610 PDKKVWLGYK
-1615 TFLYSYDTGGAMA
+1615 YDAGGNLTEVRSYPAAENGNPEGEGTVIMSFAYGSAWKDQLTAM
-1628 EIRAYALTDA
+1628 
-1638 KDLTGLHYEKKT
+1638 
-1650 FGRGGAWTDQML
+1650 
-1662 TVDGQVYT
+1662 TVDGTIRNFT
-1670 YDAVGNLLADGK
+1670 YDANGNLLSDGK
-1682 RTYTWQMGSQL
+1682 YTYSWTKGSML

-1726 TAGSRILAEKKN
+1726 TAGGSILAEKKN
-1738 GTWQQYLYD
+1738 GVWQHYLYD
-1747 GDGQLTAMTYK
+1747 GSGQLTAIRYK
-1758 GKDYYFIRDNLRVI
+1758 GADYYYIRDGLMSI
-1772 TGLVDSE
+1772 TGLVDAN
-1779 GKAVVNYRYNS
+1779 GTAVVNYRYDS
-1790 WGKLLSITGSMAE
+1790 WGKLISITGSMAGT
-1803 SLGKDNP
+1803 LGKDNP
-1810 YRYKGYYYDEETGM
+1810 YRFKGYYYDEETGF
-1824 YYLKNRYYDPEICRF
+1824 YYISSRYYNPSICRFLSADILEALEVQEDLYDKNRY
-1839 ISADDVTVMIDSPM
+1839 
-1853 SLGDKNLYAYSD
+1853 AYCD
-1865 NDPINKKD
+1865 NNPIMRVD
-1873 EDGDL
+1873 IYGAIWHL
-1878 PQFVVMGLVGAAANV
+1878 VVGAAV
-1893 GISFVAAKATG
+1893 GIATQFVADVGIGLMSGNSIGEVMGSLSAV
-1904 QDYGWK
+1904 DYVS
-1910 DALIDAAVGALN
+1910 AAVGGALAASGISAVGAIAAN
-1922 AIVPAY
+1922 AALGGTTYLANCGY
-1928 KVKEVSR
+1928 KGEKAN
-1935 LYKYKKVIEH
+1935 
-1945 VVNRGIS
+1945 VVDFGAATVVGGIAGKIGGSGVNGRKLRGIYRRAND
-1952 MMGEVLKTGFT
+1952 VIKTVKSARRIAKYVAKKTAIKVTVKSGVKQTVKAGFFSNITNFVRKLFT
-1963 KETWGSVALVL
+1963 K
-1974 VAPDV
+1974 
-1979 ATYGD
+1979 
-1984 DKALKD
+1984 
-1990 KLITLGTNSIFGMG
+1990 
-2004 YSLTTS
+2004 
-2010 ACRQAYK
+2010 
-2017 SSGSRSSRSSKQS
+2017 SR
-2030 GYKVL
+2030 V
-2035 KKRLVKRGH
+2035 
-2044 FAYQEIQYMYNGRIY
+2044 
-2059 YNRVYM
+2059 